1 MCKFMLDSNL
11 IKKYFKAGLWSKIM
25 LVVFTLV
32 LAVGGIVG
40 YFLHKNDDVYAAD
53 GNEGIRVV
61 ANYYNRADS
70 KTTAHQYKLAD
81 KFDSIT
87 FFNDKGEHY
96 DPIREYNFAD
106 YVDGNNPYQTKPLPS
121 NEVTARE
128 LKNGFSLNQNVYLM
142 FDVKMKLKC
151 KDKNGKEKVISSSTN
166 TYHPENDPTVLDNF
180 AIEDG
185 DVPLYIFVD
194 VIERREVTFEPKKL
208 LKGELGK
215 YNSAGGGFIK
225 LSRTDSEST
234 DIDEPDQYIIP
245 SKEEFTVKLL
255 SGRKYRMEFVKSDNR
270 GHYLFGEILVKEG
283 SKTSKMRVNDYK
295 VENFSVDQDA
305 TVTVQNVEIANITL
319 DKVNG
324 RVLDVK
330 TLGDF
335 TNKISS
341 ECMKL
346 GIDSI
351 TSVSGVGE
359 KGSSASIKVVPANGW
374 TNNLYFYTKE
384 DFEGFNGS
392 LEISYKNGKTA
403 TVTGTKRKDG
413 RVLFSF
419 TANGTEITGMKLNLD
434 GEGYHK
440 FPDQKAEGEEPK
452 GIDYKFTEDGK
463 DVTFNDAAESV
474 EMVLGYDFVDVN
486 GTWEKMRGYAKVKFN
501 DAYIYAPE
509 GTTAYKHGSGGSI
522 TTENLYFKDGVIR
535 DMDGVNGVIIGPFGE
550 VTYNENEDQKVLE
563 IPVLAKR
570 NASNLTFN
578 AGTDIYIG
586 DGINFVKFG
595 NVELKKAQDKK
606 SYSNIVKP
614 TIERNGDDTITKAE
628 ITGEVTLKFENGYT
642 LRPGGYE
649 EITDMIA
656 VYISDEYGT
665 DTVDKCKVS
674 VDNIEEKLDES
685 NKTVCTFTITIV
697 QRTEKNTDGLYVD
710 TKDLQF
716 KNINVQLNLILKAFT
731 VKFVEVDASG
741 TELDYNSSKFSISK
755 SSMSTISNPEEEP
768 TDENSPP
775 TNEDGTS
782 QDSYKTDKNYIR
794 FSTSAARVYFDIKLT
809 TNYTDCKDQLVYDS
823 TDGIIVVKEGDESYF
838 YLEHND
844 NLTSGSVFTVKIKNL
859 TLNKIYLPKTINRD
873 ETLEKY
879 NVKASAELSGKL
891 GESITI
897 DGTEYC
903 GYEVINSGL
912 QYKIDEFNS
921 SELYK
926 NWVFT
931 KSTPDNVLTTDA
943 FFDVNGTS
951 IGFKNNSV
959 LLNFANLKSNEVLPK
974 EYDFTKKIFDGKE
987 VKEVKERKSIRVVNN
1002 VKLKGPAEETATVNF
1017 IINSRYIEF
1026 LNFVKLFQN
1035 ADTTWGI
1042 DHSVKWSTL
1051 DSSQVKASLSYVY
1064 HPLAEEADD
1073 KNYVA
1078 LEAGVDDFD
1087 IKSMTENMRIIPED
1101 SDYENRIGINANVQN
1116 PNALSES
1123 KYRIMKLTIHGN
1135 KLHQNSSTQEY
1146 NFRILNIKY
1155 PDYTAEIDVP
1165 NNMAQFAITSGFLT
1179 DTWTSEASGTN
1190 NQKLYATYNYNSNIS
1205 FTVQANSGYTISDVE
1220 NEIQIYTSQ
1229 EHFEKE
1235 ENAVSY
1241 KYTEYQ
1247 NNEGET
1253 VLGISL
1259 DNVKTN
1265 LYIYVNLGPLHKTIT
1280 HSKIEGAN
1288 YYRIE
1293 KDGDNYKCK
1302 EMILG
1307 RNTVPEGTSYYFM
1320 VEAQTGYD
1328 IDTLKLSSSDSGEL
1342 SPMPQ
1347 QPTVIYESGK
1357 GRTSQ
1362 IKVYELQSVR
1372 KNQTISGTIVK
1383 DQCSV
1388 TFNLDKNYIEAL
1400 SYKYEGQVVSDSK
1413 VGSRGIKV
1421 DYGQTIEFSTQV
1433 NEKYNRSNYKIM
1445 LFEKGSQ
1452 ENGRELNLVNGVY
1465 TISNIT
1471 TDKDVRVENIEVN
1484 RYSINLV
1491 KNDAAEYLDS
1501 NQNEIYGVQTV
1512 EYNGNYEFT
1521 LKANTGYA
1529 IGESTQV
1536 ICTSEDGTKKTLN
1549 PDKSGKYRLSNVK
1562 EDFTINIMNVDD
1574 IYYTVTFIP
1583 VEGVT
1588 YVNDKDAVVTGSFQ
1602 IKHGSNFEFGVNVD
1616 DAYDDSKA
1624 GMYIVINDGKSQN
1637 LRSQILYSGRYTIN
1651 NITEDAEIK
1660 VGNIR
1665 KNTYTVTLNKVEG
1678 MDFYNNS
1685 NKIISGDNTVSHGDS
1700 LSFKVNLYPAYADS
1714 KVKIMLGT
1722 QELSADES
1730 GFYTVKNV
1738 IENKI
1743 VTVNG
1748 VEETV
1753 ESKFT
1758 NTINNLPD
1766 NVDSLSDVDDVISA
1780 SQVYESMSDE
1790 QKSRVGNID
1799 KLKRLQEQVK
1809 KFHHVSNDITI
1820 EGVDW
1825 NIKLFAIPIDNSMDV
1840 YTRLY
1845 QKLNSEYILSLYNVY
1860 LWDTIKDE
1868 RYNLPEGQ
1876 SVVISLPTPEMT
1888 YFEKPTGIHEKE
1900 NGKLDY
1906 LSLILGSDKVSFTTD
1921 SFSPMG
1927 VVANRTSTPGR
1938 SSLLDTWD
1946 ANVQAIKDYALSN
1959 LNSSG
1964 SRDENSASS
1973 SEYISDNDSSSGDTD
1988 GNTGNISEKFKSRN
2002 NPVTPRGSAIR
2013 LLLVLLILILLSI
2026 IIIIIIE
2033 NMKKN
2038 KDVKK

>member
-40 YFLHKNDDVYAAD
+40 YFLHKNDNVYAAND
-53 GNEGIRVV
+53 NEGVRFV
-61 ANYYNRADS
+61 ANHYNTDGDEM
-70 KTTAHQYKLAD
+70 TAHQYNFVY
-81 KFDSIT
+81 KFKSVT
-87 FFNDKGEHY
+87 FY
-96 DPIREYNFAD
+96 DG
-106 YVDGNNPYQTKPLPS
+106 DGNYKKSINFENDDDWNKFYQTKPLS
-121 NEVTARE
+121 GVTAADIRDGFLLNE
-128 LKNGFSLNQNVYLM
+128 QPGISCDKINMKIKFKNKNGEEKEKIIVELV
-142 FDVKMKLKC
+142 DTT
-151 KDKNGKEKVISSSTN
+151 KDKFFTV
-166 TYHPENDPTVLDNF
+166 YHCNLD
-180 AIEDG
+180 DS
-185 DVPLYIFVD
+185 DVPLYILVD
-194 VIERREVTFEPKKL
+194 IKERRKVTFEPQQL
-208 LKGELGK
+208 LKDELGVRM
-215 YNSAGGGFIK
+215 NASGFIE
-225 LSRTDSEST
+225 LSLIGGSENR
-234 DIDEPDQYIIP
+234 YIIP
-245 SKEEFTVKLL
+245 GDGTFTADLL
-255 SGRKYRMEFVKSDNR
+255 SGREYSMRFVQYDSVLGRNVAY
-270 GHYLFGEILVKEG
+270 YLFDKIFVKEG
-283 SKTSKMRVNDYK
+283 PTTSTVEVQGNK
-295 VENFSVDQDA
+295 VEKFKVDQDA
-305 TVTVQNVEIANITL
+305 TITVQKVDLVETDITL
-319 DKVNG
+319 GTVNG
-324 RVLDVK
+324 HDVNGMVLGKFINRVK
-330 TLGDF
+330 T
-335 TNKISS
+335 
-341 ECMKL
+341 ECAK
-346 GIDSI
+346 
-351 TSVSGVGE
+351 SGVDGFTDL
-359 KGSSASIKVVPANGW
+359 SWDSVYQDANSATVQVAQTWNWI
-374 TNNLYFYTKE
+374 NNLYFTTKE

-392 LEISYKNGKTA
+392 LEISYEDGTTN
-403 TVTGTKRKDG
+403 TVPGTRQEDG

-419 TANGTEITGMKLNLD
+419 TANGSEITGMKLNLD
-434 GEGYHK
+434 GVN
-440 FPDQKAEGEEPK
+440 
-452 GIDYKFTEDGK
+452 YKKLTGNDITYEFSDTDGK
-463 DVTFNDAAESV
+463 TLKSEDVLKSD
-474 EMVLGYDFVDVN
+474 EMSLGYDFVDVN
-486 GTWEKMRGYAKVKFN
+486 GTWEKMEGHAIVKFN
-501 DAYIYAPE
+501 DGYAYAPGTSVEYAYGSNTYYVNPKDKE
-509 GTTAYKHGSGGSI
+509 GN
-522 TTENLYFKDGVIR
+522 ECIR
-535 DMDGVNGVIIGPFGE
+535 DVEDANGVIIGPFEGMKYTEGE
-550 VTYNENEDQKVLE
+550 GERKLTITVISTKNLSK
-563 IPVLAKR
+563 
-570 NASNLTFN
+570 LTFN
-578 AGTDIYIG
+578 SSTAVDIG
-586 DGINFVKFG
+586 DGIESVDFESVS
-595 NVELKKAQDKK
+595 LKKKSDGK
-606 SYSNIVKP
+606 SYFANVAPAVTRDEKDNITDAKL
-614 TIERNGDDTITKAE
+614 EGK
-628 ITGEVTLKFENGYT
+628 VTLKFKDGYT
-642 LRPGGYE
+642 LGLKENDIEDINNIMSISTG
-649 EITDMIA
+649 
-656 VYISDEYGT
+656 ISDEKGNII
-665 DTVDKCKVS
+665 DTSSNCEVS
-674 VDNIEEKLDES
+674 FSNVEEKLDEN
-685 NKTVCTFTITIV
+685 NKTVCTFTMTITQKETGIS
-697 QRTEKNTDGLYVD
+697 
-710 TKDLQF
+710 DLQF
-716 KNINVQLNLILKAFT
+716 KNVNVKLNLVLKEFT

-741 TELDYNSSKFSISK
+741 AELDYDSSKFSISK
-755 SSMSTISNPEEEP
+755 SHGVGGP
-768 TDENSPP
+768 
-775 TNEDGTS
+775 
-782 QDSYKTDKNYIR
+782 QDSYETDKNYIKVSA
-794 FSTSAARVYFDIKLT
+794 STGGVIVYFDINLT
-809 TNYTDCKDQLVYDS
+809 KDYVDCKDQLKYEGNNGLEVSQLEGESPYFIFDS
-823 TDGIIVVKEGDESYF
+823 EGK
-838 YLEHND
+838 
-844 NLTSGSVFTVKIKNL
+844 TTGTIFTVKIKNL
-859 TLNKIYLPKTINRD
+859 TPNTIYLPKTLNRD

-879 NVKASAELSGKL
+879 NIDAQADLYGAPN
-891 GESITI
+891 ESITI

-903 GYEVINSGL
+903 GYKAIGSGL
-912 QYKIDEFNS
+912 KYKINGS
-921 SELYK
+921 KLYQ
-926 NWVFT
+926 NWVST
-931 KSTPDNVLTTDA
+931 KSTPDNVLTTKT
-943 FFDVNGTS
+943 FFNVDGTS
-951 IGFKNNSV
+951 ITNDADGV
-959 LLNFANLKSNEVLPK
+959 LLNFANLESNEVLPK
-974 EYDFTKKIFDGKE
+974 EYDVTSGDSTEK
-987 VKEVKERKSIRVVNN
+987 KSIRVVNN
-1002 VKLKGPAEETATVNF
+1002 VKLTGPAEETTTVNF

-1042 DHSVKWSTL
+1042 DRSVKWSTL

-1064 HPLAEEADD
+1064 HPLAETADD
-1073 KNYVA
+1073 SNYVA
-1078 LEAGVDDFD
+1078 LEAGVDGFD
-1087 IKSMTENMRIIPED
+1087 IKSMTENMRVIPEE
-1101 SDYENRIGINANVQN
+1101 SDYESRVDVDANVQN

-1135 KLHQNSSTQEY
+1135 NLNQSSSTQEY
-1146 NFRILNIKY
+1146 NFRILNVKY
-1155 PDYTAEIDVP
+1155 PSYTAEIDVP

-1179 DTWTSEASGTN
+1179 DTWTIEASGTN

-1229 EHFEKE
+1229 EDYEKG
-1235 ENAVSY
+1235 ENTVSY

-1247 NNEGET
+1247 NDEGET
-1253 VLGISL
+1253 VLGVSL

-1302 EMILG
+1302 EMIIG
-1307 RNTVPEGTSYYFM
+1307 RNTVPEGTPYYFM
-1320 VEAQTGYD
+1320 VEAQTGYN

-1347 QPTVIYESGK
+1347 QPTVIYEPGNERS
-1357 GRTSQ
+1357 SH
-1362 IKVYELQSVR
+1362 IKVYELPAVK

-1383 DQCSV
+1383 DQCLV
-1388 TFNLDKNYIEAL
+1388 TFNLDKNYPEAL
-1400 SYKYEGQVVSDSK
+1400 SYKYEGQVLSGSK
-1413 VGSRGIKV
+1413 GVNV

>member
-40 YFLHKNDDVYAAD
+40 YFLHKNDNVYAAD
-53 GNEGIRVV
+53 EKVSVNFYYHSYNGDNTIDFCNKIKSVTVRNVTYTLEQDPNDNTSALPVEIPKSDLIDYGIDFNVDQNAIV
-61 ANYYNRADS
+61 LSSAYIMSSKDDTHGTVYYFAS
-70 KTTAHQYKLAD
+70 KYHLNGYYLQSVKSNCFIQVTMT
-81 KFDSIT
+81 
-87 FFNDKGEHY
+87 E
-96 DPIREYNFAD
+96 
-106 YVDGNNPYQTKPLPS
+106 YVDVAVKP
-121 NEVTARE
+121 VDW
-128 LKNGFSLNQNVYLM
+128 V
-142 FDVKMKLKC
+142 
-151 KDKNGKEKVISSSTN
+151 KDKIYSIWCGYRPLSRNWHNSKYFEGKEDTDPVVFTYIGGRIDDSHTYEDNVFDFYYPEPDYATDFLVDSVTIKEDGEPQKEEELYWDEGWTYWYKSSST
-166 TYHPENDPTVLDNF
+166 
-180 AIEDG
+180 IKG
-185 DVPLYIFVD
+185 FV
-194 VIERREVTFEPKKL
+194 VSKKTEVTIKDTKDL
-208 LKGELGK
+208 QGTKVTVGKINGRDGNELGIGRFISNISAEIRKNDDGKPKWK
-215 YNSAGGGFIK
+215 YSLDLEEGTAEAEVRLALDWYNK
-225 LSRTDSEST
+225 L
-234 DIDEPDQYIIP
+234 
-245 SKEEFTVKLL
+245 K
-255 SGRKYRMEFVKSDNR
+255 
-270 GHYLFGEILVKEG
+270 
-283 SKTSKMRVNDYK
+283 
-295 VENFSVDQDA
+295 
-305 TVTVQNVEIANITL
+305 
-319 DKVNG
+319 
-324 RVLDVK
+324 LDVR
-330 TLGDF
+330 D
-335 TNKISS
+335 
-341 ECMKL
+341 
-346 GIDSI
+346 
-351 TSVSGVGE
+351 
-359 KGSSASIKVVPANGW
+359 
-374 TNNLYFYTKE
+374 NNFYIE
-384 DFEGFNGS
+384 NMV
-392 LEISYKNGKTA
+392 ISYKDIN
-403 TVTGTKRKDG
+403 
-413 RVLFSF
+413 
-419 TANGTEITGMKLNLD
+419 
-434 GEGYHK
+434 
-440 FPDQKAEGEEPK
+440 GEEKEAILTPGAGEYPFEFK
-452 GIDYKFTEDGK
+452 ADYSEILEIKVNLTGEDYKKLTGDDITYEFRDTDGNILK
-463 DVTFNDAAESV
+463 PGDVLQSAEMS
-474 EMVLGYDFVDVN
+474 LGYDFVNVN
-486 GTWEKMRGYAKVKFN
+486 GTWEKMEGHAIVKFN
-501 DAYIYAPE
+501 NEYAYVPGTKVEYAYGNNTHYVNPKDDE
-509 GTTAYKHGSGGSI
+509 GN
-522 TTENLYFKDGVIR
+522 ECIR
-535 DMDGVNGVIIGPFGE
+535 DIEDANGVIIGPFEGVKYTEGE
-550 VTYNENEDQKVLE
+550 G
-563 IPVLAKR
+563 KR
-570 NASNLTFN
+570 KLTITVISTKNLSKLTFN
-578 AGTDIYIG
+578 SSTAVKIG
-586 DGINFVKFG
+586 DGIESVDFESVS
-595 NVELKKAQDKK
+595 LKKK
-606 SYSNIVKP
+606 SDGESYFANVAPAITRDEKDNITDAKL
-614 TIERNGDDTITKAE
+614 EGK
-628 ITGEVTLKFENGYT
+628 VTLKFKDGYT
-642 LRPGGYE
+642 LNLKEGDTEDINNILKIETSVPGE
-649 EITDMIA
+649 DNTT
-656 VYISDEYGT
+656 T
-665 DTVDKCKVS
+665 DTKDNCTVS
-674 VDNIEEKLDES
+674 FSNVEEKLDEN
-685 NKTVCTFTITIV
+685 NKTVCTFTMTIT
-697 QRTEKNTDGLYVD
+697 QKETDIKY
-710 TKDLQF
+710 KDLQF
-716 KNINVQLNLILKAFT
+716 KNVNVKLKLVLKEFT
-731 VKFVEVDASG
+731 VKFVEVAVDENG
-741 TELDYNSSKFSISK
+741 KEKELDYDSSKFSISK
-755 SSMSTISNPEEEP
+755 SHGTGEP
-768 TDENSPP
+768 
-775 TNEDGTS
+775 
-782 QDSYKTDKNYIR
+782 QDSYETDKNYIK
-794 FSTSAARVYFDIKLT
+794 FSASAGGVLVYFDINLT
-809 TNYTDCKDQLVYDS
+809 KDYTDCKDQLEY
-823 TDGIIVVKEGDESYF
+823 EGDNGLEVSQFEGESPYF
-838 YLEHND
+838 IISPEGK
-844 NLTSGSVFTVKIKNL
+844 TTGTIFTVKIKNL
-859 TLNKIYLPKTINRD
+859 TPNTIYLPKTLNRD

-879 NVKASAELSGKL
+879 NVEAQADLYGAPN
-891 GESITI
+891 ESITI

-903 GYEVINSGL
+903 GYKAIGSGL
-912 QYKIDEFNS
+912 KYKINGS
-921 SELYK
+921 KLYQ
-926 NWVFT
+926 NWVST
-931 KSTPDNVLTTDA
+931 KSTPDNVLTTKT
-943 FFDVNGTS
+943 FFNVDGTS
-951 IGFKNNSV
+951 ITNDADGV
-959 LLNFANLKSNEVLPK
+959 LLNFANLESNEVLPK
-974 EYDFTKKIFDGKE
+974 EYDVTSGDSTEK
-987 VKEVKERKSIRVVNN
+987 KSIRVVNN
-1002 VKLKGPAEETATVNF
+1002 VKLTGPAEETTTVNF

-1042 DHSVKWSTL
+1042 DRSVKWSTL

-1064 HPLAEEADD
+1064 HPLAETADD
-1073 KNYVA
+1073 SNYVA
-1078 LEAGVDDFD
+1078 LEAGVDGFD
-1087 IKSMTENMRIIPED
+1087 IKSMTENMRVIPEE
-1101 SDYENRIGINANVQN
+1101 SDYEGRVDVDANVQN

-1123 KYRIMKLTIHGN
+1123 KYRIMKLTIYGN
-1135 KLHQNSSTQEY
+1135 NLNQSSSTQEY
-1146 NFRILNIKY
+1146 NFRILNVKY
-1155 PDYTAEIDVP
+1155 PSYTAEIDVP

-1179 DTWTSEASGTN
+1179 DTWTIEASGTN

-1229 EHFEKE
+1229 EDYEKG
-1235 ENAVSY
+1235 ENTVSY

-1247 NNEGET
+1247 NDEGET
-1253 VLGISL
+1253 VLGVSL

-1302 EMILG
+1302 EMIIG
-1307 RNTVPEGTSYYFM
+1307 RNTVPEGTPYYFM
-1320 VEAQTGYD
+1320 VEAQTGYN

-1342 SPMPQ
+1342 SPMTQ
-1347 QPTVIYESGK
+1347 QPTVIYEPGNERS
-1357 GRTSQ
+1357 SH
-1362 IKVYELQSVR
+1362 IKVYELPAVK

-1383 DQCSV
+1383 DQCLV
-1388 TFNLDKNYIEAL
+1388 TFNLDKNYPEAL
-1400 SYKYEGQVVSDSK
+1400 SYKYEGQVLSGSK
-1413 VGSRGIKV
+1413 GVNV

-1465 TISNIT
+1465 TISNII

-1501 NQNEIYGVQTV
+1501 NQNQIYGVQTV

-1988 GNTGNISEKFKSRN
+1988 GDTGNISEKFKSRN

>member
-40 YFLHKNDDVYAAD
+40 YFLHKNDDVYAANKDENPDVILYFYIGRYNGIGPEGEDESVYKFNKYFESVTINKGYDGEKTYPIGDDNAVYIKFTELKPVDGRNVIKTYHLNLKENNNTTIAADALSFQQYVHGQGSASIAYTDADTLSISTYYGTDDAWDSEKGDTFGKYKISVDIKETVKTTFGPDDVLKENFPVDKSLSHNTKQPGIGVLSGREDDGSGKYKQHFKGDDMRNDKIDIDIRTNVENRLLFCKELSNYHPEENVYNYLVDKVTIMENSNSIFTREVYDVYDGVSDVFWFDKDKVDNPSVKVHMMDQIFETPVAMGKVNGHNAEGMALGNFISNVASACSKLKD
-53 GNEGIRVV
+53 GNLGKFTEISNLNLENTTDTVTAKV
-61 ANYYNRADS
+61 AKAENWE
-70 KTTAHQYKLAD
+70 TGF
-81 KFDSIT
+81 KFDVRDNDFYVDSIT
-87 FFNDKGEHY
+87 ISY
-96 DPIREYNFAD
+96 
-106 YVDGNNPYQTKPLPS
+106 
-121 NEVTARE
+121 
-128 LKNGFSLNQNVYLM
+128 
-142 FDVKMKLKC
+142 
-151 KDKNGKEKVISSSTN
+151 KDKNGEEKEATVGMQGVDYPFLFGYDYFEILKIKV
-166 TYHPENDPTVLDNF
+166 NF
-180 AIEDG
+180 TI
-185 DVPLYIFVD
+185 VNY
-194 VIERREVTFEPKKL
+194 KKL
-208 LKGELGK
+208 TGDDITYEF
-215 YNSAGGGFIK
+215 SD
-225 LSRTDSEST
+225 TD
-234 DIDEPDQYIIP
+234 
-245 SKEEFTVKLL
+245 
-255 SGRKYRMEFVKSDNR
+255 G
-270 GHYLFGEILVKEG
+270 
-283 SKTSKMRVNDYK
+283 
-295 VENFSVDQDA
+295 
-305 TVTVQNVEIANITL
+305 
-319 DKVNG
+319 
-324 RVLDVK
+324 K
-330 TLGDF
+330 TLKPEDV
-335 TNKISS
+335 
-341 ECMKL
+341 L
-346 GIDSI
+346 Q
-351 TSVSGVGE
+351 
-359 KGSSASIKVVPANGW
+359 SA
-374 TNNLYFYTKE
+374 
-384 DFEGFNGS
+384 
-392 LEISYKNGKTA
+392 
-403 TVTGTKRKDG
+403 
-413 RVLFSF
+413 
-419 TANGTEITGMKLNLD
+419 
-434 GEGYHK
+434 
-440 FPDQKAEGEEPK
+440 
-452 GIDYKFTEDGK
+452 
-463 DVTFNDAAESV
+463 
-474 EMVLGYDFVDVN
+474 EMSLGYDFVNVN
-486 GTWEKMRGYAKVKFN
+486 GTWEKMEGHAIVKFN
-501 DAYIYAPE
+501 DDYAYASGTRVEYAYGNNTHYVNPKDDE
-509 GTTAYKHGSGGSI
+509 GN
-522 TTENLYFKDGVIR
+522 ECIR
-535 DMDGVNGVIIGPFGE
+535 DIEDANGVIIGPFEGVKYTEGE
-550 VTYNENEDQKVLE
+550 GTRKLTITVISTKNLSK
-563 IPVLAKR
+563 
-570 NASNLTFN
+570 LTFN
-578 AGTDIYIG
+578 SGTAVNIG
-586 DGINFVKFG
+586 DGIESVDFESVS
-595 NVELKKAQDKK
+595 LKKKSDGK
-606 SYSNIVKP
+606 SYFANVVSAVTRDEGDNITDAKL
-614 TIERNGDDTITKAE
+614 EGK
-628 ITGEVTLKFENGYT
+628 VTLKFKDGYT
-642 LRPGGYE
+642 LNLTENDIEDINNILEIETSVPGEGN
-649 EITDMIA
+649 TT
-656 VYISDEYGT
+656 T
-665 DTVDKCKVS
+665 DTKDKCTVS
-674 VDNIEEKLDES
+674 FSNVEEKLDEN
-685 NKTVCTFTITIV
+685 NKTVCTFTMTITQKETGIS
-697 QRTEKNTDGLYVD
+697 
-710 TKDLQF
+710 DLQF
-716 KNINVQLNLILKAFT
+716 KNVNVKLNLVLKEYT
-731 VKFVEVDASG
+731 VKFVEVAVDENG
-741 TELDYNSSKFSISK
+741 KEKELEYDGSKFSISK
-755 SSMSTISNPEEEP
+755 SHGVGGP
-768 TDENSPP
+768 
-775 TNEDGTS
+775 
-782 QDSYKTDKNYIR
+782 QDSYETDKNYIKVSA
-794 FSTSAARVYFDIKLT
+794 STDGVTVYFDINLT
-809 TNYTDCKDQLVYDS
+809 KDYVDCKDQLEY
-823 TDGIIVVKEGDESYF
+823 EGDNDLEVSQFEGESPHFIIYP
-838 YLEHND
+838 EGK
-844 NLTSGSVFTVKIKNL
+844 TTGTIFTVKIKNL
-859 TLNKIYLPKTINRD
+859 TPNTIYLPKTLNRD

-879 NVKASAELSGKL
+879 NIDASAELYGAPN
-891 GESITI
+891 ESITI

-903 GYEVINSGL
+903 GYKAIGSGL
-912 QYKIDEFNS
+912 KYKINGS
-921 SELYK
+921 KLYQ
-926 NWVFT
+926 NWAST
-931 KSTPDNVLTTDA
+931 KSTPDNVLTTKT
-943 FFDVNGTS
+943 FFNVDGTS
-951 IGFKNNSV
+951 ITNDADSV
-959 LLNFANLKSNEVLPK
+959 LLNFANLESNEVLPK
-974 EYDFTKKIFDGKE
+974 EYDVTSGDSTEK
-987 VKEVKERKSIRVVNN
+987 KSIRVVNN
-1002 VKLKGPAEETATVNF
+1002 VKLTGPAEETTTVNF

-1042 DHSVKWSTL
+1042 DRSVKWSTL

-1064 HPLAEEADD
+1064 HPLAETADD
-1073 KNYVA
+1073 SNYVA
-1078 LEAGVDDFD
+1078 LEAGVDGFD
-1087 IKSMTENMRIIPED
+1087 IKSMTENMRVIPEE
-1101 SDYENRIGINANVQN
+1101 SDYEGKVDIDANVQN

-1135 KLHQNSSTQEY
+1135 NLNQSSSTQEY
-1146 NFRILNIKY
+1146 NFRILNVKY
-1155 PDYTAEIDVP
+1155 PSYTAEIDVP

-1179 DTWTSEASGTN
+1179 DTWTIEASETN

-1229 EHFEKE
+1229 EDYEKG
-1235 ENAVSY
+1235 ENTVSY

-1247 NNEGET
+1247 NDEGET
-1253 VLGISL
+1253 VLGVSL

-1302 EMILG
+1302 EMIIG
-1307 RNTVPEGTSYYFM
+1307 RNTVPEGTPYYFM
-1320 VEAQTGYD
+1320 VEAQTGYN

-1347 QPTVIYESGK
+1347 QPTVIYEPGNERS
-1357 GRTSQ
+1357 SH
-1362 IKVYELQSVR
+1362 IKVYELPAVK

-1388 TFNLDKNYIEAL
+1388 TFNLDKNYPEAL
-1400 SYKYEGQVVSDSK
+1400 SYKYEGQVLSGSK
-1413 VGSRGIKV
+1413 GVNV

-1973 SEYISDNDSSSGDTD
+1973 SEYISDNDSSSGDTEGD
-1988 GNTGNISEKFKSRN
+1988 TGNISEKFKSRN

>member
-1 MCKFMLDSNL
+1 MLDSNL

-40 YFLHKNDDVYAAD
+40 YFLHKNDNVYAAND
-53 GNEGIRVV
+53 NEGVRFV
-61 ANYYNRADS
+61 ANHYNTDGDEM
-70 KTTAHQYKLAD
+70 TAHQYNFVY
-81 KFDSIT
+81 KFKSVT
-87 FFNDKGEHY
+87 FY
-96 DPIREYNFAD
+96 DG
-106 YVDGNNPYQTKPLPS
+106 DGNYKKSINFENDDDWNKFYQTKPLS
-121 NEVTARE
+121 GVTAADIRDGFLLNE
-128 LKNGFSLNQNVYLM
+128 QPGISCDKINMKIKFKNKNGEEKEKIIVELV
-142 FDVKMKLKC
+142 DTT
-151 KDKNGKEKVISSSTN
+151 KDKFFTV
-166 TYHPENDPTVLDNF
+166 YHCNLD
-180 AIEDG
+180 DS
-185 DVPLYIFVD
+185 DVPLYILVD
-194 VIERREVTFEPKKL
+194 IKERRKVTFEPQQL
-208 LKGELGK
+208 LKDELGVRM
-215 YNSAGGGFIK
+215 NASGFIE
-225 LSRTDSEST
+225 LSLIGGSENR
-234 DIDEPDQYIIP
+234 YIIP
-245 SKEEFTVKLL
+245 GDGTFTADLL
-255 SGRKYRMEFVKSDNR
+255 SGREYSMRFVQYDSVLGRNVAY
-270 GHYLFGEILVKEG
+270 YLFDKIFVKEG
-283 SKTSKMRVNDYK
+283 PTTSTVEVQGNK
-295 VENFSVDQDA
+295 VEKFKVDQDA
-305 TVTVQNVEIANITL
+305 TVTVQKVDLVETDITL
-319 DKVNG
+319 GTVNG
-324 RVLDVK
+324 HDVNGMVLGKFINRVK
-330 TLGDF
+330 T
-335 TNKISS
+335 
-341 ECMKL
+341 ECAK
-346 GIDSI
+346 
-351 TSVSGVGE
+351 SGVDRFTDL
-359 KGSSASIKVVPANGW
+359 SWDSVYQDANSATVQVAQTGNWI
-374 TNNLYFYTKE
+374 NNLYFTMC
-384 DFEGFNGS
+384 EGCEGLNFS
-392 LEISYKNGKTA
+392 LEVSYEDGTTDTA
-403 TVTGTKRKDG
+403 TGTKQEDG
-413 RVLFSF
+413 RFLFSF
-419 TANGTEITGMKLNLD
+419 TANGSKITGMRLNLD
-434 GEGYHK
+434 GVNYKKLTENDITYEFQDADGNILTS
-440 FPDQKAEGEEPK
+440 DNVLQSAEM
-452 GIDYKFTEDGK
+452 
-463 DVTFNDAAESV
+463 S
-474 EMVLGYDFVDVN
+474 LGYDFVNVN
-486 GTWEKMRGYAKVKFN
+486 GTWEKMEGHAIVK
-501 DAYIYAPE
+501 
-509 GTTAYKHGSGGSI
+509 
-522 TTENLYFKDGVIR
+522 FKDGYAYAPGTRVDYKYGNNTHYVNPKDKDGNECIR
-535 DMDGVNGVIIGPFGE
+535 DIEDANGVIIGPFEKMKYTEGE
-550 VTYNENEDQKVLE
+550 GTRKLTITVISTKNLSK
-563 IPVLAKR
+563 
-570 NASNLTFN
+570 LTFN
-578 AGTDIYIG
+578 SSTAVDIG
-586 DGINFVKFG
+586 DGIESVDFESVS
-595 NVELKKAQDKK
+595 LKKKSDGK
-606 SYSNIVKP
+606 SYFANVAPAVTRDEKDNITDAKL
-614 TIERNGDDTITKAE
+614 EGK
-628 ITGEVTLKFENGYT
+628 VTLKFKDGYT
-642 LRPGGYE
+642 LNLKENDIEDINNIMSISTG
-649 EITDMIA
+649 
-656 VYISDEYGT
+656 ISDEKGNII
-665 DTVDKCKVS
+665 DTSSNCEVS
-674 VDNIEEKLDES
+674 FSNVEEKLDEN
-685 NKTVCTFTITIV
+685 NKTVCTFTITIT
-697 QRTEKNTDGLYVD
+697 QKETGIS
-710 TKDLQF
+710 DLQF
-716 KNINVQLNLILKAFT
+716 KNVNVKLNLVLKEFT
-731 VKFVEVDASG
+731 VKFVEVDASDK
-741 TELDYNSSKFSISK
+741 ELDYDSSKFSISK
-755 SSMSTISNPEEEP
+755 SHGVGGP
-768 TDENSPP
+768 
-775 TNEDGTS
+775 
-782 QDSYKTDKNYIR
+782 QDSYETDKNYIKVSA
-794 FSTSAARVYFDIKLT
+794 STGGVIVYFDINLT
-809 TNYTDCKDQLVYDS
+809 KDYVDCKDQLKYEGNNGLEVSQLEGESPYFIFDS
-823 TDGIIVVKEGDESYF
+823 EGK
-838 YLEHND
+838 
-844 NLTSGSVFTVKIKNL
+844 TTGTIFTVKIKNL
-859 TLNKIYLPKTINRD
+859 TPNTIYLPKTLNRD

-879 NVKASAELSGKL
+879 NIDAQAELYGAPN
-891 GESITI
+891 ESITI

-903 GYEVINSGL
+903 GYKAIGSGL
-912 QYKIDEFNS
+912 KYKINGS
-921 SELYK
+921 KLYQ
-926 NWVFT
+926 NWVST
-931 KSTPDNVLTTDA
+931 KSTPDNVLTTKT
-943 FFDVNGTS
+943 FFNVDGTS
-951 IGFKNNSV
+951 ITNDADGV
-959 LLNFANLKSNEVLPK
+959 LLNFANLESNEVLPK
-974 EYDFTKKIFDGKE
+974 EYDVTSGDSTEK
-987 VKEVKERKSIRVVNN
+987 KSIRVVNN
-1002 VKLKGPAEETATVNF
+1002 VKLTGPAEETTTVNF

-1042 DHSVKWSTL
+1042 DRSVKWSTL

-1064 HPLAEEADD
+1064 HPLAETADD
-1073 KNYVA
+1073 SNYVA
-1078 LEAGVDDFD
+1078 LEAGVDGFD
-1087 IKSMTENMRIIPED
+1087 IKSMTENMRVIPEE
-1101 SDYENRIGINANVQN
+1101 SDYESRVDVDANVQN

-1135 KLHQNSSTQEY
+1135 NLNQSSSTQEY
-1146 NFRILNIKY
+1146 NFRILNVKY
-1155 PDYTAEIDVP
+1155 PSYTAEIDVP

-1179 DTWTSEASGTN
+1179 DTWTIEASGTN

-1229 EHFEKE
+1229 EDYEKG
-1235 ENAVSY
+1235 ENTVSY

-1247 NNEGET
+1247 NDEGET
-1253 VLGISL
+1253 VLGVSL

-1302 EMILG
+1302 EMIIG
-1307 RNTVPEGTSYYFM
+1307 RNTVPEGTPYYFM
-1320 VEAQTGYD
+1320 VEAQTGYN

-1342 SPMPQ
+1342 SPMTQ
-1347 QPTVIYESGK
+1347 QPTVIYEPGNERS
-1357 GRTSQ
+1357 SH
-1362 IKVYELQSVR
+1362 IKVYELPAVK

-1383 DQCSV
+1383 DQCLV
-1388 TFNLDKNYIEAL
+1388 TFNLDKNYPEAL
-1400 SYKYEGQVVSDSK
+1400 SYKYEGQVLSGSK
-1413 VGSRGIKV
+1413 GIKV

-1491 KNDAAEYLDS
+1491 KNDSAEYLDS

-1973 SEYISDNDSSSGDTD
+1973 SEYISDNDSSSGDTEGD
-1988 GNTGNISEKFKSRN
+1988 TGNISEKFKSRN

>member
-40 YFLHKNDDVYAAD
+40 YFLHKNDNVYAAD
-53 GNEGIRVV
+53 ENTVEIRFV
-61 ANYYNRADS
+61 A
-70 KTTAHQYKLAD
+70 
-81 KFDSIT
+81 
-87 FFNDKGEHY
+87 
-96 DPIREYNFAD
+96 
-106 YVDGNNPYQTKPLPS
+106 
-121 NEVTARE
+121 
-128 LKNGFSLNQNVYLM
+128 
-142 FDVKMKLKC
+142 
-151 KDKNGKEKVISSSTN
+151 
-166 TYHPENDPTVLDNF
+166 
-180 AIEDG
+180 
-185 DVPLYIFVD
+185 
-194 VIERREVTFEPKKL
+194 
-208 LKGELGK
+208 GK
-215 YNSAGGGFIK
+215 YNSIGRNYYDFVERFESVTFYNSNGEKGDTVYFTKDSYDSFKTEPVTTTTEKLKAGFVLNVRDGKNISILGGMIYRWGWEEGPVLGSK
-225 LSRTDSEST
+225 TLADGSTLLYYDGSLRKGDTDFGI
-234 DIDEPDQYIIP
+234 DIDELFKVSLEPQDELAKRFKKLDNL
-245 SKEEFTVKLL
+245 KEPGE
-255 SGRKYRMEFVKSDNR
+255 
-270 GHYLFGEILVKEG
+270 LFFARNNG
-283 SKTSKMRVNDYK
+283 VNDRHIKPSLGEYDTLLYGDNWYDLLFYK
-295 VENFSVDQDA
+295 GYAEEGYRVLYYLVDRCFLRENGSSEEEEIQIRDSGFATERFSIENPSTMRFTFAEEAQTD
-305 TVTVQNVEIANITL
+305 ITL
-319 DKVNG
+319 GTVNG
-324 RVLDVK
+324 LSIDEKV
-330 TLGDF
+330 LGDF
-335 TNKISS
+335 TYGISS
-341 ECMKL
+341 RCVK
-346 GIDSI
+346 
-351 TSVSGVGE
+351 SGRTQEEYLSYANVKE
-359 KGSSASIKVVPANGW
+359 EDSSASITVCQTENWV
-374 TNNLYFYTKE
+374 NNLHFYLWGGK
-384 DFEGFNGS
+384 GLNCS
-392 LEISYKNGKTA
+392 LEVSYEDGTTDTA
-403 TVTGTKRKDG
+403 TGTKQDDYDCL
-413 RVLFSF
+413 VSF
-419 TANGTEITGMKLNLD
+419 TANGSKITGMRLNIEGVNYKKLTKDDITYEFQDAD
-434 GEGYHK
+434 GNILTSENVLK
-440 FPDQKAEGEEPK
+440 SAEM
-452 GIDYKFTEDGK
+452 
-463 DVTFNDAAESV
+463 S
-474 EMVLGYDFVDVN
+474 LGYDFVNVN
-486 GTWEKMRGYAKVKFN
+486 GTWEKMEGHAIVK
-501 DAYIYAPE
+501 
-509 GTTAYKHGSGGSI
+509 
-522 TTENLYFKDGVIR
+522 FKDGYAYAPGTRVDYKYGNNHKYLDPGVNNAYIR
-535 DMDGVNGVIIGPFGE
+535 DIEDANGVIIGPFEKVKYTEGE
-550 VTYNENEDQKVLE
+550 GERKLTITVISTKNLSK
-563 IPVLAKR
+563 
-570 NASNLTFN
+570 LTFN
-578 AGTDIYIG
+578 SSTAVDIG
-586 DGINFVKFG
+586 DGIESVDFE
-595 NVELKKAQDKK
+595 NVSLKRKSDGK
-606 SYSNIVKP
+606 SYFANVAPAITRDEGDNITDAKL
-614 TIERNGDDTITKAE
+614 EGK
-628 ITGEVTLKFENGYT
+628 VTLKFKDGYT
-642 LRPGGYE
+642 LNLKENDIEDINNILEIETSVPGE
-649 EITDMIA
+649 DDTT
-656 VYISDEYGT
+656 T
-665 DTVDKCKVS
+665 DTKDNCTVS
-674 VDNIEEKLDES
+674 FSNVEEKLDEN
-685 NKTVCTFTITIV
+685 NKTICTFTMTITQKETGIS
-697 QRTEKNTDGLYVD
+697 
-710 TKDLQF
+710 DLQF
-716 KNINVQLNLILKAFT
+716 KNVNVKLNLVLKEFT

-741 TELDYNSSKFSISK
+741 AELDYDSSKFSISK
-755 SSMSTISNPEEEP
+755 SHGVGGP
-768 TDENSPP
+768 
-775 TNEDGTS
+775 
-782 QDSYKTDKNYIR
+782 QDSYETDKNYIKVSA
-794 FSTSAARVYFDIKLT
+794 STGGVIVYFDINLT
-809 TNYTDCKDQLVYDS
+809 KDYTDCKDQLKYEGNNGLEVSQLEGESPYFIFDS
-823 TDGIIVVKEGDESYF
+823 EGK
-838 YLEHND
+838 
-844 NLTSGSVFTVKIKNL
+844 TTGTIFTVKIKNL
-859 TLNKIYLPKTINRD
+859 TPNTIYLPKTLNRD

-879 NVKASAELSGKL
+879 NIDASAELYGAPN
-891 GESITI
+891 ESITI

-903 GYEVINSGL
+903 GYKAIDSGL
-912 QYKIDEFNS
+912 KYKINGS
-921 SELYK
+921 KLYQ
-926 NWVFT
+926 NWVST
-931 KSTPDNVLTTDA
+931 KSTPDNVLTTKT
-943 FFDVNGTS
+943 FFNVDGTS
-951 IGFKNNSV
+951 ITNDADGV
-959 LLNFANLKSNEVLPK
+959 LLNFANLESNEVLPK
-974 EYDFTKKIFDGKE
+974 EYDVTSGDSTEK
-987 VKEVKERKSIRVVNN
+987 KSIRVVNN
-1002 VKLKGPAEETATVNF
+1002 VKLTGPAEETTTVNF

-1042 DHSVKWSTL
+1042 DRSVKWSTL

-1064 HPLAEEADD
+1064 HPLAETADD
-1073 KNYVA
+1073 SNYVA
-1078 LEAGVDDFD
+1078 LEAGVDGFD
-1087 IKSMTENMRIIPED
+1087 IKSMTENIRVIPEE
-1101 SDYENRIGINANVQN
+1101 SDYEGRVDVDANVQN

-1135 KLHQNSSTQEY
+1135 NLNQSSSTQEY
-1146 NFRILNIKY
+1146 NFRILNVKY
-1155 PDYTAEIDVP
+1155 PSYTAEIDVP

-1179 DTWTSEASGTN
+1179 DTWTIEASGTN

-1220 NEIQIYTSQ
+1220 NKIQIYTSQ
-1229 EHFEKE
+1229 EDYEKG
-1235 ENAVSY
+1235 ENTVSY

-1247 NNEGET
+1247 NYEGET
-1253 VLGISL
+1253 VLGVSL

-1302 EMILG
+1302 EMIIG
-1307 RNTVPEGTSYYFM
+1307 RNTVPEGTPYYFM
-1320 VEAQTGYD
+1320 VEAQTGYN

-1347 QPTVIYESGK
+1347 QPTVIYEPGNERS
-1357 GRTSQ
+1357 SH
-1362 IKVYELQSVR
+1362 IKVYELPAVK

-1383 DQCSV
+1383 DQCLV
-1388 TFNLDKNYIEAL
+1388 TFNLDKNYTEAL
-1400 SYKYEGQVVSDSK
+1400 SYKYEGQVLSGSK
-1413 VGSRGIKV
+1413 GVNV

-1574 IYYTVTFIP
+1574 IYYTVTFIS

>member
-40 YFLHKNDDVYAAD
+40 YFLHKNDNVYAAND
-53 GNEGIRVV
+53 NEGVRFV
-61 ANYYNRADS
+61 ANHYNTDGDEM
-70 KTTAHQYKLAD
+70 TAHQYNFVY
-81 KFDSIT
+81 KFKSVT
-87 FFNDKGEHY
+87 FY
-96 DPIREYNFAD
+96 DG
-106 YVDGNNPYQTKPLPS
+106 DGNYKKSINFENDDDWNKFYQTKPLS
-121 NEVTARE
+121 GVTAADIRDGFLLNE
-128 LKNGFSLNQNVYLM
+128 QPGISCDKINMKIKFKNKNGEEKEKIIVELV
-142 FDVKMKLKC
+142 DTT
-151 KDKNGKEKVISSSTN
+151 KDKFFTV
-166 TYHPENDPTVLDNF
+166 YHCNLD
-180 AIEDG
+180 DS
-185 DVPLYIFVD
+185 DVPLYILVD
-194 VIERREVTFEPKKL
+194 IKERRKVTFEPQQL
-208 LKGELGK
+208 LKDELGVRM
-215 YNSAGGGFIK
+215 NASGFIE
-225 LSRTDSEST
+225 LSLIGGSENR
-234 DIDEPDQYIIP
+234 YIIP
-245 SKEEFTVKLL
+245 GDGTFTADLL
-255 SGRKYRMEFVKSDNR
+255 SGREYSMRFVQYDSVLGRNVAY
-270 GHYLFGEILVKEG
+270 YLFDKIFVKEG
-283 SKTSKMRVNDYK
+283 PTTSTVEVQGNK
-295 VENFSVDQDA
+295 VEKFKVDQDA
-305 TVTVQNVEIANITL
+305 TVTVQKVDLVETDITL
-319 DKVNG
+319 GTVNG
-324 RVLDVK
+324 HDVNGMVLGKFINRVK
-330 TLGDF
+330 T
-335 TNKISS
+335 
-341 ECMKL
+341 ECAK
-346 GIDSI
+346 
-351 TSVSGVGE
+351 SGVDRFTDL
-359 KGSSASIKVVPANGW
+359 SWDSVYQDANSATVQVAQTGNWI
-374 TNNLYFYTKE
+374 NNLYFTMC
-384 DFEGFNGS
+384 EGCEGLNFS
-392 LEISYKNGKTA
+392 LEVSYEDGTTDTA
-403 TVTGTKRKDG
+403 TGTKQEDG
-413 RVLFSF
+413 RFLFSF
-419 TANGTEITGMKLNLD
+419 TANGSKITGMRLNLD
-434 GEGYHK
+434 GVNYKKLTENDITYEFQDADGNILTS
-440 FPDQKAEGEEPK
+440 DNVLQSAEM
-452 GIDYKFTEDGK
+452 
-463 DVTFNDAAESV
+463 S
-474 EMVLGYDFVDVN
+474 LGYDFVNVN
-486 GTWEKMRGYAKVKFN
+486 GTWEKMEGHAIVK
-501 DAYIYAPE
+501 
-509 GTTAYKHGSGGSI
+509 
-522 TTENLYFKDGVIR
+522 FKDGYAYAPGTRVDYKYGNNTHYVNPKDKDGNECIR
-535 DMDGVNGVIIGPFGE
+535 DIEDANGVIIGPFEKMKYTEGE
-550 VTYNENEDQKVLE
+550 GTRKLTITVISTKNLSK
-563 IPVLAKR
+563 
-570 NASNLTFN
+570 LTFN
-578 AGTDIYIG
+578 SSTAVDIG
-586 DGINFVKFG
+586 DGIESVDFESVS
-595 NVELKKAQDKK
+595 LKKKSDGK
-606 SYSNIVKP
+606 SYFANVAPAVTRDEKDNITDAKL
-614 TIERNGDDTITKAE
+614 EGK
-628 ITGEVTLKFENGYT
+628 VTLKFKDGYT
-642 LRPGGYE
+642 LNLKENDIEDINNIMSISTG
-649 EITDMIA
+649 
-656 VYISDEYGT
+656 ISDEKGNII
-665 DTVDKCKVS
+665 DTSSNCEVS
-674 VDNIEEKLDES
+674 FSNVEEKLDEN
-685 NKTVCTFTITIV
+685 NKTVCTFTITIT
-697 QRTEKNTDGLYVD
+697 QKETGIS
-710 TKDLQF
+710 DLQF
-716 KNINVQLNLILKAFT
+716 KNVNVKLNLVLKEFT
-731 VKFVEVDASG
+731 VKFVEVDASDK
-741 TELDYNSSKFSISK
+741 ELDYDSSKFSISK
-755 SSMSTISNPEEEP
+755 SHGVGGP
-768 TDENSPP
+768 
-775 TNEDGTS
+775 
-782 QDSYKTDKNYIR
+782 QDSYETDKNYIKVSA
-794 FSTSAARVYFDIKLT
+794 STGGVIVYFDINLT
-809 TNYTDCKDQLVYDS
+809 KDYVDCKDQLKYEGNNGLEVSQLEGESPYFIFDS
-823 TDGIIVVKEGDESYF
+823 EGK
-838 YLEHND
+838 
-844 NLTSGSVFTVKIKNL
+844 TTGTIFTVKIKNL
-859 TLNKIYLPKTINRD
+859 TPNTIYLPKTLNRD

-879 NVKASAELSGKL
+879 NIDAQAELYGAPN
-891 GESITI
+891 ESITI

-903 GYEVINSGL
+903 GYKAIGSGL
-912 QYKIDEFNS
+912 KYKINGS
-921 SELYK
+921 KLYQ
-926 NWVFT
+926 NWVST
-931 KSTPDNVLTTDA
+931 KSTPDNVLTTKT
-943 FFDVNGTS
+943 FFNVDGTS
-951 IGFKNNSV
+951 ITNDADGV
-959 LLNFANLKSNEVLPK
+959 LLNFANLESNEVLPK
-974 EYDFTKKIFDGKE
+974 EYDVTSGDSTEK
-987 VKEVKERKSIRVVNN
+987 KSIRVVNN
-1002 VKLKGPAEETATVNF
+1002 VKLTGPAEETTTVNF

-1042 DHSVKWSTL
+1042 DRSVKWSTL

-1064 HPLAEEADD
+1064 HPLAETADD
-1073 KNYVA
+1073 SNYVA
-1078 LEAGVDDFD
+1078 LEAGVDGFD
-1087 IKSMTENMRIIPED
+1087 IKSMTENMRVIPEE
-1101 SDYENRIGINANVQN
+1101 SDYESRVDVDANVQN

-1135 KLHQNSSTQEY
+1135 NLNQSSSTQEY
-1146 NFRILNIKY
+1146 NFRILNVKY
-1155 PDYTAEIDVP
+1155 PSYTAEIDVP

-1179 DTWTSEASGTN
+1179 DTWTIEASGTN

-1229 EHFEKE
+1229 EDYEKG
-1235 ENAVSY
+1235 ENTVSY

-1247 NNEGET
+1247 NDEGET
-1253 VLGISL
+1253 VLGVSL

-1302 EMILG
+1302 EMIIG
-1307 RNTVPEGTSYYFM
+1307 RNTVPEGTPYYFM
-1320 VEAQTGYD
+1320 VEAQTGYN

-1342 SPMPQ
+1342 SPMTQ
-1347 QPTVIYESGK
+1347 QPTVIYEPGNERS
-1357 GRTSQ
+1357 SH
-1362 IKVYELQSVR
+1362 IKVYELPAVK

-1383 DQCSV
+1383 DQCLV
-1388 TFNLDKNYIEAL
+1388 TFNLDKNYPEAL
-1400 SYKYEGQVVSDSK
+1400 SYKYEGQVLSGSK
-1413 VGSRGIKV
+1413 GIKV

-1491 KNDAAEYLDS
+1491 KNDSAEYLDS

-1973 SEYISDNDSSSGDTD
+1973 SEYISDNDSSSGDTEGD
-1988 GNTGNISEKFKSRN
+1988 TGNISEKFKSRN

>member
-1 MCKFMLDSNL
+1 MLDSNL

-40 YFLHKNDDVYAAD
+40 YFLHKNDNVYAAND
-53 GNEGIRVV
+53 NEGVRFV
-61 ANYYNRADS
+61 ANHYNTDGDEM
-70 KTTAHQYKLAD
+70 TAHQYNFVY
-81 KFDSIT
+81 KFKSVT
-87 FFNDKGEHY
+87 FY
-96 DPIREYNFAD
+96 DG
-106 YVDGNNPYQTKPLPS
+106 DGNYKKSINFENDDDWNKFYQTKPLS
-121 NEVTARE
+121 GVTAADIRDGFLLNE
-128 LKNGFSLNQNVYLM
+128 QPGISCDKINMKIKFKNKNGEEKEKIIVELV
-142 FDVKMKLKC
+142 DTT
-151 KDKNGKEKVISSSTN
+151 KDKFFTV
-166 TYHPENDPTVLDNF
+166 YHCNLD
-180 AIEDG
+180 DS
-185 DVPLYIFVD
+185 DVPLYILVD
-194 VIERREVTFEPKKL
+194 IKERRKVTFEPQQL
-208 LKGELGK
+208 LKDELGVRE
-215 YNSAGGGFIK
+215 YASGFIE
-225 LSRTDSEST
+225 LSLIGGSENC
-234 DIDEPDQYIIP
+234 YIIP
-245 SKEEFTVKLL
+245 GDGTFTADLL
-255 SGRKYRMEFVKSDNR
+255 SGREYSMRFVQYDSVLGRNVAY
-270 GHYLFGEILVKEG
+270 YLFDKIFVKEG
-283 SKTSKMRVNDYK
+283 PTTSTVEVQGNK
-295 VENFSVDQDA
+295 VEKFKVDQDA
-305 TVTVQNVEIANITL
+305 TVTVQKVDLVETDITL
-319 DKVNG
+319 GTVNG
-324 RVLDVK
+324 HDVNGMVLGKFINRVK
-330 TLGDF
+330 T
-335 TNKISS
+335 
-341 ECMKL
+341 ECAK
-346 GIDSI
+346 
-351 TSVSGVGE
+351 SGVDGFTDL
-359 KGSSASIKVVPANGW
+359 SWDSVYQDANSATVQVAQTWNWI
-374 TNNLYFYTKE
+374 NNLYFTMC
-384 DFEGFNGS
+384 EGCEGLNFS
-392 LEISYKNGKTA
+392 LEVSYEDGTTDTA
-403 TVTGTKRKDG
+403 TGTKQEDG

-419 TANGTEITGMKLNLD
+419 TANGSEITGMKLNLD
-434 GEGYHK
+434 GVNYKKLTENDITYEFQDADGNILTSENVLK
-440 FPDQKAEGEEPK
+440 SAEM
-452 GIDYKFTEDGK
+452 
-463 DVTFNDAAESV
+463 S
-474 EMVLGYDFVDVN
+474 LGYDFVNVN
-486 GTWEKMRGYAKVKFN
+486 GAWEKMEGHAIVKFN
-501 DAYIYAPE
+501 DGYAYAP
-509 GTTAYKHGSGGSI
+509 GTSVKYAYGNNTHYV
-522 TTENLYFKDGVIR
+522 NPKDDKGNECIR
-535 DMDGVNGVIIGPFGE
+535 DIENANGVIIGPFEKMKYTEGE
-550 VTYNENEDQKVLE
+550 GERKLTITVISTKNLSK
-563 IPVLAKR
+563 
-570 NASNLTFN
+570 LTFN
-578 AGTDIYIG
+578 SSTAVDIG
-586 DGINFVKFG
+586 DGIESVDFESVS
-595 NVELKKAQDKK
+595 LKRKSDGK
-606 SYSNIVKP
+606 SYFANVAPAITRDEKDNITDAKL
-614 TIERNGDDTITKAE
+614 EGK
-628 ITGEVTLKFENGYT
+628 VTLKFKDGYT
-642 LRPGGYE
+642 LNLKENDIEDINNILEIETSVPGE
-649 EITDMIA
+649 DDTT
-656 VYISDEYGT
+656 T
-665 DTVDKCKVS
+665 DTKDKCTVS
-674 VDNIEEKLDES
+674 FSNVEEKLDEN
-685 NKTVCTFTITIV
+685 NKTVCTFTMTITQKETGIS
-697 QRTEKNTDGLYVD
+697 
-710 TKDLQF
+710 DLQF
-716 KNINVQLNLILKAFT
+716 KNVNVKLNLVLKEFT

-741 TELDYNSSKFSISK
+741 AELDYDSSKFSISK
-755 SSMSTISNPEEEP
+755 SHGVGGP
-768 TDENSPP
+768 
-775 TNEDGTS
+775 
-782 QDSYKTDKNYIR
+782 QDSYETDKNYIKVSA
-794 FSTSAARVYFDIKLT
+794 STGGVIVYFDINLT
-809 TNYTDCKDQLVYDS
+809 KDYVDCKDQLKYEGNNGLEVSQLEGESPYFIFDS
-823 TDGIIVVKEGDESYF
+823 EGK
-838 YLEHND
+838 
-844 NLTSGSVFTVKIKNL
+844 TTGTIFTVKIKNL
-859 TLNKIYLPKTINRD
+859 TPNTIYLPKTLNRD

-879 NVKASAELSGKL
+879 NIDAHAELYGAPN
-891 GESITI
+891 ESITI

-903 GYEVINSGL
+903 GYKAIGSGL
-912 QYKIDEFNS
+912 KYKINGS
-921 SELYK
+921 KLYQ
-926 NWVFT
+926 NWVST
-931 KSTPDNVLTTDA
+931 KSTPDNVLTTKT
-943 FFDVNGTS
+943 FFNVDGTS
-951 IGFKNNSV
+951 ITNDADGV
-959 LLNFANLKSNEVLPK
+959 LLNFANLESNEVLPK
-974 EYDFTKKIFDGKE
+974 EYDVTSGDSTEK
-987 VKEVKERKSIRVVNN
+987 KSIRVVNN
-1002 VKLKGPAEETATVNF
+1002 VKLTGPAEETTTVNF

-1042 DHSVKWSTL
+1042 DRSVKWSTL

-1064 HPLAEEADD
+1064 HPLAETADD
-1073 KNYVA
+1073 SNYVA
-1078 LEAGVDDFD
+1078 LEAGVDGFD
-1087 IKSMTENMRIIPED
+1087 IKSMTENMRVIPEE
-1101 SDYENRIGINANVQN
+1101 SDYEGRVDVDANVQN

-1135 KLHQNSSTQEY
+1135 NLNQSSSTQEY
-1146 NFRILNIKY
+1146 NFRILNVKY
-1155 PDYTAEIDVP
+1155 PSYTAEIDVP

-1179 DTWTSEASGTN
+1179 DTWTIEASGTN

-1229 EHFEKE
+1229 EDYEKG
-1235 ENAVSY
+1235 ENTVSY

-1247 NNEGET
+1247 NDEGET
-1253 VLGISL
+1253 VLGVSL

-1302 EMILG
+1302 EMIIG
-1307 RNTVPEGTSYYFM
+1307 RNTVPEGTPYYFM
-1320 VEAQTGYD
+1320 VEAQTGYN

-1347 QPTVIYESGK
+1347 QPTVIYEPGNERS
-1357 GRTSQ
+1357 SH
-1362 IKVYELQSVR
+1362 IKVYELPAVK

-1383 DQCSV
+1383 DQCLV
-1388 TFNLDKNYIEAL
+1388 TFNLDKNYPEAL
-1400 SYKYEGQVVSDSK
+1400 SYKYEGQVLSGSK
-1413 VGSRGIKV
+1413 GVNV

-2038 KDVKK
+2038 KGVKK

>member
-40 YFLHKNDDVYAAD
+40 YFLHKNDNVYAAND
-53 GNEGIRVV
+53 NEGVRFV
-61 ANYYNRADS
+61 ANHYNTDGDEM
-70 KTTAHQYKLAD
+70 TAHQYNFVY
-81 KFDSIT
+81 KFKSVT
-87 FFNDKGEHY
+87 FY
-96 DPIREYNFAD
+96 DG
-106 YVDGNNPYQTKPLPS
+106 DGNYKKSINFENDDDWNKFYQTKPLS
-121 NEVTARE
+121 GVTAADIRDGFLLNE
-128 LKNGFSLNQNVYLM
+128 QPGISCDKINMKIKFKNKNGEEKEKIIVELV
-142 FDVKMKLKC
+142 DTT
-151 KDKNGKEKVISSSTN
+151 KDKFFTV
-166 TYHPENDPTVLDNF
+166 YHCNLD
-180 AIEDG
+180 DS
-185 DVPLYIFVD
+185 DVPLYILVD
-194 VIERREVTFEPKKL
+194 IKERRKVTFEPQQL
-208 LKGELGK
+208 LKDELGVRE
-215 YNSAGGGFIK
+215 YASGFIE
-225 LSRTDSEST
+225 LSLIGGSENR
-234 DIDEPDQYIIP
+234 YIIP
-245 SKEEFTVKLL
+245 GDGTFTADLL
-255 SGRKYRMEFVKSDNR
+255 SGREYSMRFVQYDSVLGRNVAY
-270 GHYLFGEILVKEG
+270 YLFDKIFVKEG
-283 SKTSKMRVNDYK
+283 PTTSTVEVQGNK
-295 VENFSVDQDA
+295 VEKFKVDQDA
-305 TVTVQNVEIANITL
+305 TVTVQKVDLVETDITL
-319 DKVNG
+319 GTVNG
-324 RVLDVK
+324 HDVNGMVLGKFINRVK
-330 TLGDF
+330 T
-335 TNKISS
+335 
-341 ECMKL
+341 ECAK
-346 GIDSI
+346 
-351 TSVSGVGE
+351 SGVDGFTDL
-359 KGSSASIKVVPANGW
+359 SWDSVYQDANSATVQVAQTGNWI
-374 TNNLYFYTKE
+374 NNLYFTMC
-384 DFEGFNGS
+384 EGCEGLNFS
-392 LEISYKNGKTA
+392 LEVSYEDGTTN
-403 TVTGTKRKDG
+403 TVPGTRQEDG

-419 TANGTEITGMKLNLD
+419 TANGSEITGMKLNI
-434 GEGYHK
+434 
-440 FPDQKAEGEEPK
+440 EGE
-452 GIDYKFTEDGK
+452 DYKKLTENDIIYEFQDADGK
-463 DVTFNDAAESV
+463 TLKSEDVLQSAE
-474 EMVLGYDFVDVN
+474 MALGYDFVNVN
-486 GTWEKMRGYAKVKFN
+486 GTWEKMEGHAIVK
-501 DAYIYAPE
+501 
-509 GTTAYKHGSGGSI
+509 
-522 TTENLYFKDGVIR
+522 FKDGYAYAPGTRVVYAYGNNTHYVNPKDKDGNECIR
-535 DMDGVNGVIIGPFGE
+535 DIEDANGVIIGPFEKMKYTEGE
-550 VTYNENEDQKVLE
+550 GERKLTITVISTKNLSK
-563 IPVLAKR
+563 
-570 NASNLTFN
+570 LTFN
-578 AGTDIYIG
+578 SSTAVDIG
-586 DGINFVKFG
+586 DGIESVDFESVS
-595 NVELKKAQDKK
+595 LKRKSDGK
-606 SYSNIVKP
+606 SYFANVAPAITRDEKDNITDAKL
-614 TIERNGDDTITKAE
+614 EGK
-628 ITGEVTLKFENGYT
+628 VTLKFKDGYT
-642 LRPGGYE
+642 LNLKENDIEDINNILEIETSVPGE
-649 EITDMIA
+649 DDTT
-656 VYISDEYGT
+656 T
-665 DTVDKCKVS
+665 DTKDKCTVS
-674 VDNIEEKLDES
+674 FSNVEEKLDEN
-685 NKTVCTFTITIV
+685 NKTVCTFTMTITQKETGIS
-697 QRTEKNTDGLYVD
+697 
-710 TKDLQF
+710 DLQF
-716 KNINVQLNLILKAFT
+716 KNVNVKLNLVLKEFT

-741 TELDYNSSKFSISK
+741 AELDYDSSKFSISK
-755 SSMSTISNPEEEP
+755 SHGVGGP
-768 TDENSPP
+768 
-775 TNEDGTS
+775 
-782 QDSYKTDKNYIR
+782 QDSYETDKNYIKVSA
-794 FSTSAARVYFDIKLT
+794 STGGVIVYFDINLT
-809 TNYTDCKDQLVYDS
+809 KDYVDCKDQLKYEGNNGLEVSQLEGESPYFIFDS
-823 TDGIIVVKEGDESYF
+823 EGK
-838 YLEHND
+838 
-844 NLTSGSVFTVKIKNL
+844 TTGTIFTVKIKNL
-859 TLNKIYLPKTINRD
+859 TPNTIYLPKTLNRD

-879 NVKASAELSGKL
+879 NIDASAELYGAPN
-891 GESITI
+891 ESITI

-903 GYEVINSGL
+903 GYKAIGSGL
-912 QYKIDEFNS
+912 KYKINGS
-921 SELYK
+921 KLYQ
-926 NWVFT
+926 NWVST
-931 KSTPDNVLTTDA
+931 KSTPDNVLTTKT
-943 FFDVNGTS
+943 FFNVDGTS
-951 IGFKNNSV
+951 ITNDADGV
-959 LLNFANLKSNEVLPK
+959 LLNFANLESNEVLPK
-974 EYDFTKKIFDGKE
+974 EYDVTSGDSTEK
-987 VKEVKERKSIRVVNN
+987 KSIRVVNN
-1002 VKLKGPAEETATVNF
+1002 VKLTGPAEETTTVNF

-1042 DHSVKWSTL
+1042 DRSVKWSTL

-1064 HPLAEEADD
+1064 HPLAETADD
-1073 KNYVA
+1073 SNYVA
-1078 LEAGVDDFD
+1078 LEAGVDGFD
-1087 IKSMTENMRIIPED
+1087 IKSMTENMRVIPEE
-1101 SDYENRIGINANVQN
+1101 SDYEGRVDVDANVQN

-1135 KLHQNSSTQEY
+1135 NLNQSSSTQEY
-1146 NFRILNIKY
+1146 NFRILNVKY
-1155 PDYTAEIDVP
+1155 PSYTAEIDVP

-1179 DTWTSEASGTN
+1179 DTWTIEASGTN

-1229 EHFEKE
+1229 EDYEKG
-1235 ENAVSY
+1235 ENTVSY

-1247 NNEGET
+1247 NDEGET
-1253 VLGISL
+1253 VLGVSL

-1302 EMILG
+1302 EMIIG
-1307 RNTVPEGTSYYFM
+1307 RNTVPEGTPYYFM
-1320 VEAQTGYD
+1320 VEAQTGYN

-1347 QPTVIYESGK
+1347 QPTVIYEPGNERS
-1357 GRTSQ
+1357 SH
-1362 IKVYELQSVR
+1362 IKVYELPAVK

-1383 DQCSV
+1383 DQCLV
-1388 TFNLDKNYIEAL
+1388 TFNLDKNYPEAL
-1400 SYKYEGQVVSDSK
+1400 SYKYEGQVLSGSK
-1413 VGSRGIKV
+1413 GVNV

-2038 KDVKK
+2038 KGVKK

>member
-53 GNEGIRVV
+53 GEKQFSIYFRASQYNDFY
-61 ANYYNRADS
+61 NYVF
-70 KTTAHQYKLAD
+70 LD
-81 KFDSIT
+81 KFKSVTFYDSNGKETRTVILEK
-87 FFNDKGEHY
+87 N
-96 DPIREYNFAD
+96 P
-106 YVDGNNPYQTKPLPS
+106 NNE
-121 NEVTARE
+121 NETLAFSMTATE
-128 LKNGFSLNQNVYLM
+128 AKNGFKLNPQDGRDVQVTSVSCHYKDDGSGIIRYAWLSVEDDLIRYVSLDDRAHHYEVDIKEWAHLELQPQEELKEHFKATDSANGTVYIEE
-142 FDVKMKLKC
+142 VNGKLGNNTDNWVMPGNGKYTLNALIRKSYC
-151 KDKNGKEKVISSSTN
+151 LKFYEHFVAPGADYKKYYLVDRCFLRKNGSSEEKEITVSADGSSTSN
-166 TYHPENDPTVLDNF
+166 FSLD
-180 AIEDG
+180 DHSTMR
-185 DVPLYIFVD
+185 L
-194 VIERREVTFEPKKL
+194 TFME
-208 LKGELGK
+208 E
-215 YNSAGGGFIK
+215 A
-225 LSRTDSEST
+225 RTD
-234 DIDEPDQYIIP
+234 
-245 SKEEFTVKLL
+245 
-255 SGRKYRMEFVKSDNR
+255 
-270 GHYLFGEILVKEG
+270 
-283 SKTSKMRVNDYK
+283 
-295 VENFSVDQDA
+295 
-305 TVTVQNVEIANITL
+305 VTLGT
-319 DKVNG
+319 VNG
-324 RVLDVK
+324 RVLDGK
-330 TLGDF
+330 ILGDF
-335 TNKISS
+335 TNSISS
-341 ECMKL
+341 HCIRSGRTEDIYLENISVGKRNPSY
-346 GIDSI
+346 SI
-351 TSVSGVGE
+351 TVAQTKE
-359 KGSSASIKVVPANGW
+359 WI
-374 TNNLYFYTKE
+374 NNLYFTMCE
-384 DFEGFNGS
+384 DCEGLNCS
-392 LEISYKNGKTA
+392 LEISYEDGTTDTA
-403 TVTGTKRKDG
+403 TGTKQEDG
-413 RVLFSF
+413 RFLFSF
-419 TANGTEITGMKLNLD
+419 TANGSKITGMKLNI
-434 GEGYHK
+434 
-440 FPDQKAEGEEPK
+440 EGE
-452 GIDYKFTEDGK
+452 DYKKLTENDITYEFWDTDGK
-463 DVTFNDAAESV
+463 KLTSEDVLQSAE
-474 EMVLGYDFVDVN
+474 MALGYDFVNVN
-486 GTWEKMRGYAKVKFN
+486 GDWEKMEGHAIVKFN
-501 DAYIYAPE
+501 DEYAYAPGTIVEYSYGNNHEYLNPRVNNAYI
-509 GTTAYKHGSGGSI
+509 
-522 TTENLYFKDGVIR
+522 R
-535 DMDGVNGVIIGPFGE
+535 DIEDANGVIIGPFVEVKYTEGE
-550 VTYNENEDQKVLE
+550 GTRILKITVISTKNLSK
-563 IPVLAKR
+563 
-570 NASNLTFN
+570 LTFN
-578 AGTDIYIG
+578 SGTAVNIG
-586 DGINFVKFG
+586 DGIESVDFESVS
-595 NVELKKAQDKK
+595 LKKKSDGK
-606 SYSNIVKP
+606 SYFANVTPAVTRNEEDNITDAKL
-614 TIERNGDDTITKAE
+614 EGK
-628 ITGEVTLKFENGYT
+628 VTLKFKDGYT
-642 LRPGGYE
+642 LNLKENDIEDINNILEIETSVPGE
-649 EITDMIA
+649 DNTT
-656 VYISDEYGT
+656 T
-665 DTVDKCKVS
+665 DTKDKCTVS
-674 VDNIEEKLDES
+674 FSNVEEKLDEN
-685 NKTVCTFTITIV
+685 NKTVCTFTMTITQKETGI
-697 QRTEKNTDGLYVD
+697 
-710 TKDLQF
+710 KDLQF
-716 KNINVQLNLILKAFT
+716 KNVNVKLNLVLKEFT
-731 VKFVEVDASG
+731 VKFVE
-741 TELDYNSSKFSISK
+741 YNPSAVEYDGSKFSISQLGA
-755 SSMSTISNPEEEP
+755 SFGNTEEK
-768 TDENSPP
+768 P
-775 TNEDGTS
+775 TNKDGDP
-782 QDSYKTDKNYIR
+782 QDSYETDKNYIK
-794 FSTSAARVYFDIKLT
+794 FSASAVNVYFDINLT
-809 TNYTDCKDQLVYDS
+809 KDYTDCKDKLMYWS
-823 TDGIIVVKEGDESYF
+823 NELSFGTDINTGKSYF
-838 YLEHND
+838 NLKNSLNLESGTVITVAIY
-844 NLTSGSVFTVKIKNL
+844 NLTPNT
-859 TLNKIYLPKTINRD
+859 IYLPKTLNRD

-879 NVKASAELSGKL
+879 NIEAGAELYGAPN
-891 GESITI
+891 ESITI

-903 GYEVINSGL
+903 GYKAIDSGL
-912 QYKIDEFNS
+912 KYKINGS
-921 SELYK
+921 KLYQ
-926 NWVFT
+926 NWVST
-931 KSTPDNVLTTDA
+931 KSTPDNVLTTKT
-943 FFDVNGTS
+943 FFNVNGTS
-951 IGFKNNSV
+951 ITNDDAGV
-959 LLNFANLKSNEVLPK
+959 LLNFANLESNEVLPK
-974 EYDFTKKIFDGKE
+974 EYDVTSGDSTEK
-987 VKEVKERKSIRVVNN
+987 KSIRVVNN
-1002 VKLKGPAEETATVNF
+1002 VKLTGPAEETTTVNF

-1035 ADTTWGI
+1035 ADTTWGV

-1064 HPLAEEADD
+1064 HPLAETADD
-1073 KNYVA
+1073 SNYVA
-1078 LEAGVDDFD
+1078 LEAGVDGFD
-1087 IKSMTENMRIIPED
+1087 VKSMTENMRVIPEE
-1101 SDYENRIGINANVQN
+1101 SDYEGRVDVDVNVQN

-1135 KLHQNSSTQEY
+1135 NLNQNSSTQEY
-1146 NFRILNIKY
+1146 NFRILNVKY
-1155 PDYTAEIDVP
+1155 PAYTAEIDVP

-1179 DTWTSEASGTN
+1179 DTWTTEASGTN

-1229 EHFEKE
+1229 EDYEKG
-1235 ENAVSY
+1235 ENTVSY

-1247 NNEGET
+1247 NDEGET
-1253 VLGISL
+1253 VLGVSL

-1265 LYIYVNLGPLHKTIT
+1265 LYIYVNFGPLHKTIT

-1320 VEAQTGYD
+1320 VEAQTGYN

-1347 QPTVIYESGK
+1347 QPTIIYESGNE
-1357 GRTSQ
+1357 RSSQ
-1362 IKVYELQSVR
+1362 IKVYELPAVK

-1388 TFNLDKNYIEAL
+1388 TFNLDKNYPEAL
-1400 SYKYEGQVVSDSK
+1400 SYKYEGQVLSGSK
-1413 VGSRGIKV
+1413 GVNV

-1529 IGESTQV
+1529 IGESTQA

-1758 NTINNLPD
+1758 NTVNNLPD
-1766 NVDSLSDVDDVISA
+1766 NVNSLSDVDDVISA

>member
-40 YFLHKNDDVYAAD
+40 YFLHKNDNVYAAND
-53 GNEGIRVV
+53 NEGVRFV
-61 ANYYNRADS
+61 ANHYNTDGDEM
-70 KTTAHQYKLAD
+70 TAHQYNFVY
-81 KFDSIT
+81 KFKSVT
-87 FFNDKGEHY
+87 FY
-96 DPIREYNFAD
+96 DG
-106 YVDGNNPYQTKPLPS
+106 DGNYKKSINFENDDDWNKFYQTKPLS
-121 NEVTARE
+121 GVTAADIRDGFLLNE
-128 LKNGFSLNQNVYLM
+128 QPGISCDKINMKIKFKNKNGEEKEKIIVELV
-142 FDVKMKLKC
+142 DTT
-151 KDKNGKEKVISSSTN
+151 KDKFFTV
-166 TYHPENDPTVLDNF
+166 YHCNLD
-180 AIEDG
+180 DS
-185 DVPLYIFVD
+185 DVPLYILVD
-194 VIERREVTFEPKKL
+194 IKERRKVTFEPQQL
-208 LKGELGK
+208 LKDELGVRM
-215 YNSAGGGFIK
+215 NASGFIE
-225 LSRTDSEST
+225 LSLIGGSENR
-234 DIDEPDQYIIP
+234 YIIP
-245 SKEEFTVKLL
+245 GDGTFTADLL
-255 SGRKYRMEFVKSDNR
+255 SGREYSMRFVQYDSVLGRNVAY
-270 GHYLFGEILVKEG
+270 YLFDKIFVKEG
-283 SKTSKMRVNDYK
+283 PTTSTVEVQGNK
-295 VENFSVDQDA
+295 VEKFKVDQDA
-305 TVTVQNVEIANITL
+305 TVTVQKVDLVETDITL
-319 DKVNG
+319 GTVNG
-324 RVLDVK
+324 HDVNGMVLGKFINRVK
-330 TLGDF
+330 T
-335 TNKISS
+335 
-341 ECMKL
+341 ECAK
-346 GIDSI
+346 
-351 TSVSGVGE
+351 SGVDRFTDL
-359 KGSSASIKVVPANGW
+359 SWDSVYQDANSATVQVAQTGNWI
-374 TNNLYFYTKE
+374 NNLYFTMC
-384 DFEGFNGS
+384 EGCEGLNFS
-392 LEISYKNGKTA
+392 LEVSYEDGTTDTA
-403 TVTGTKRKDG
+403 TGTKQEDG
-413 RVLFSF
+413 RFLFSF
-419 TANGTEITGMKLNLD
+419 TANGSKITGMRLNLD
-434 GEGYHK
+434 GVNYKKLTENDITYEFQDADGNILTS
-440 FPDQKAEGEEPK
+440 DNVLQSAEM
-452 GIDYKFTEDGK
+452 
-463 DVTFNDAAESV
+463 S
-474 EMVLGYDFVDVN
+474 LGYDFVNVN
-486 GTWEKMRGYAKVKFN
+486 GTWEKMEGHAIVK
-501 DAYIYAPE
+501 
-509 GTTAYKHGSGGSI
+509 
-522 TTENLYFKDGVIR
+522 FKDGYAYAPGTRVDYKYGNNTHYVNPKDKDGNECIR
-535 DMDGVNGVIIGPFGE
+535 DIEDANGVIIGPFEKMKYTEGE
-550 VTYNENEDQKVLE
+550 GTRKLTITVISTKNLSK
-563 IPVLAKR
+563 
-570 NASNLTFN
+570 LTFN
-578 AGTDIYIG
+578 SSTAVDIG
-586 DGINFVKFG
+586 DGIESVDFESVS
-595 NVELKKAQDKK
+595 LKKKSDGK
-606 SYSNIVKP
+606 SYFANVAPAVTRDEKDNITDAKL
-614 TIERNGDDTITKAE
+614 EGK
-628 ITGEVTLKFENGYT
+628 VTLKFKDGYT
-642 LRPGGYE
+642 LNLKENDIEDINNIMSISTG
-649 EITDMIA
+649 
-656 VYISDEYGT
+656 ISDEKGNII
-665 DTVDKCKVS
+665 DTSSNCEVS
-674 VDNIEEKLDES
+674 FSNVEEKLDEN
-685 NKTVCTFTITIV
+685 NKTVCTFTITIT
-697 QRTEKNTDGLYVD
+697 QKETGIS
-710 TKDLQF
+710 DLQF
-716 KNINVQLNLILKAFT
+716 KNVNVKLNLVLKEFT
-731 VKFVEVDASG
+731 VKFVEVDASDK
-741 TELDYNSSKFSISK
+741 ELDYDSSKFSISK
-755 SSMSTISNPEEEP
+755 SHGVGGP
-768 TDENSPP
+768 
-775 TNEDGTS
+775 
-782 QDSYKTDKNYIR
+782 QDSYETDKNYIKVSA
-794 FSTSAARVYFDIKLT
+794 STGGVIVYFDINLT
-809 TNYTDCKDQLVYDS
+809 KDYVDCKDQLKYEGNNGLEVSQLEGESPYFIFDS
-823 TDGIIVVKEGDESYF
+823 EGK
-838 YLEHND
+838 
-844 NLTSGSVFTVKIKNL
+844 TTGTIFTVKIKNL
-859 TLNKIYLPKTINRD
+859 TPNTIYLPKTLNRD

-879 NVKASAELSGKL
+879 NIDAQAELYGAPN
-891 GESITI
+891 ESITI

-903 GYEVINSGL
+903 GYKAIGSGL
-912 QYKIDEFNS
+912 KYKINGS
-921 SELYK
+921 KLYQ
-926 NWVFT
+926 NWVST
-931 KSTPDNVLTTDA
+931 KSTPDNVLTTKT
-943 FFDVNGTS
+943 FFNVDGTS
-951 IGFKNNSV
+951 ITNDADGV
-959 LLNFANLKSNEVLPK
+959 LLNFANLESNEVLPK
-974 EYDFTKKIFDGKE
+974 EYDVTSGDSTEK
-987 VKEVKERKSIRVVNN
+987 KSIRVVNN
-1002 VKLKGPAEETATVNF
+1002 VKLTGPAEETTTVNF

-1042 DHSVKWSTL
+1042 DRSVKWSTL

-1064 HPLAEEADD
+1064 HPLAETADD
-1073 KNYVA
+1073 SNYVA
-1078 LEAGVDDFD
+1078 LEAGVDGFD
-1087 IKSMTENMRIIPED
+1087 IKSMTENMRVIPEE
-1101 SDYENRIGINANVQN
+1101 SDYESRVDVDANVQN

-1135 KLHQNSSTQEY
+1135 NLNQSSSTQEY
-1146 NFRILNIKY
+1146 NFRILNVKY
-1155 PDYTAEIDVP
+1155 PSYTAEIDVP

-1179 DTWTSEASGTN
+1179 DTWTIEASGTN

-1229 EHFEKE
+1229 EDYEKG
-1235 ENAVSY
+1235 ENTVSY

-1247 NNEGET
+1247 NDEGET
-1253 VLGISL
+1253 VLGVSL

-1302 EMILG
+1302 EMIIG
-1307 RNTVPEGTSYYFM
+1307 RNTVPEGTPYYFM
-1320 VEAQTGYD
+1320 VEAQTGYN

-1347 QPTVIYESGK
+1347 QPTVIYEPGNERS
-1357 GRTSQ
+1357 SH
-1362 IKVYELQSVR
+1362 IKVYELPAVK

-1383 DQCSV
+1383 DQCLV
-1388 TFNLDKNYIEAL
+1388 TFNLDKNYTEAL
-1400 SYKYEGQVVSDSK
+1400 SYKYEGQVLSGSK
-1413 VGSRGIKV
+1413 GIKV

-1973 SEYISDNDSSSGDTD
+1973 SEYISDNDSSSGDTEGD
-1988 GNTGNISEKFKSRN
+1988 TGNISEKFKSRN

>member
-1 MCKFMLDSNL
+1 MSL
-11 IKKYFKAGLWSKIM
+11 I
-25 LVVFTLV
+25 
-32 LAVGGIVG
+32 GG
-40 YFLHKNDDVYAAD
+40 
-53 GNEGIRVV
+53 
-61 ANYYNRADS
+61 S
-70 KTTAHQYKLAD
+70 
-81 KFDSIT
+81 
-87 FFNDKGEHY
+87 
-96 DPIREYNFAD
+96 
-106 YVDGNNPYQTKPLPS
+106 
-121 NEVTARE
+121 
-128 LKNGFSLNQNVYLM
+128 
-142 FDVKMKLKC
+142 
-151 KDKNGKEKVISSSTN
+151 
-166 TYHPENDPTVLDNF
+166 ENC
-180 AIEDG
+180 
-185 DVPLYIFVD
+185 
-194 VIERREVTFEPKKL
+194 
-208 LKGELGK
+208 
-215 YNSAGGGFIK
+215 
-225 LSRTDSEST
+225 
-234 DIDEPDQYIIP
+234 YIIP
-245 SKEEFTVKLL
+245 GDGTFTADLL
-255 SGRKYRMEFVKSDNR
+255 SGREYSMRFVQYDSVLGRNVAY
-270 GHYLFGEILVKEG
+270 YLFDKIFVKEG
-283 SKTSKMRVNDYK
+283 PTTSTVEVQGNK
-295 VENFSVDQDA
+295 VEKFKVDQDA
-305 TVTVQNVEIANITL
+305 TVTVQKVDLVETDITL
-319 DKVNG
+319 GTVNG
-324 RVLDVK
+324 HDVNGMVLGKFINRVK
-330 TLGDF
+330 T
-335 TNKISS
+335 
-341 ECMKL
+341 ECAK
-346 GIDSI
+346 
-351 TSVSGVGE
+351 SGVDRFTDL
-359 KGSSASIKVVPANGW
+359 SWDSVYQDANSATVQVAQTWNWI
-374 TNNLYFYTKE
+374 NNLYFTMC
-384 DFEGFNGS
+384 EGCEGLNFS
-392 LEISYKNGKTA
+392 LEVSYEDGTTDTA
-403 TVTGTKRKDG
+403 TGTKQEDG
-413 RVLFSF
+413 RFLFSF
-419 TANGTEITGMKLNLD
+419 TANGSKITGMRLNLD
-434 GEGYHK
+434 GVNYKKLTENDITYEFQDADGNILTSENVLK
-440 FPDQKAEGEEPK
+440 SAEM
-452 GIDYKFTEDGK
+452 
-463 DVTFNDAAESV
+463 S
-474 EMVLGYDFVDVN
+474 LGYDFVNVN
-486 GTWEKMRGYAKVKFN
+486 GAWEKMEGHAIVKFN
-501 DAYIYAPE
+501 DGYAYAP
-509 GTTAYKHGSGGSI
+509 GTSVKYAYGNNTHYV
-522 TTENLYFKDGVIR
+522 NPKDDKGNECIR
-535 DMDGVNGVIIGPFGE
+535 DIENANGVIIGPFEKMKYTEGE
-550 VTYNENEDQKVLE
+550 GERKLTITVISTKNLSK
-563 IPVLAKR
+563 
-570 NASNLTFN
+570 LTFN
-578 AGTDIYIG
+578 SSTAVDIG
-586 DGINFVKFG
+586 DGIESVDFESVS
-595 NVELKKAQDKK
+595 LKRKSDGK
-606 SYSNIVKP
+606 SYFANVAPAITRDEKDNITDAKL
-614 TIERNGDDTITKAE
+614 EGK
-628 ITGEVTLKFENGYT
+628 VTLKFKDGYT
-642 LRPGGYE
+642 LNLKENDIEDINNILEIETSVPGE
-649 EITDMIA
+649 DDTT
-656 VYISDEYGT
+656 T
-665 DTVDKCKVS
+665 DTKDKCTVS
-674 VDNIEEKLDES
+674 FSNVEEKLDEN
-685 NKTVCTFTITIV
+685 NKTVCTFTMTITQKETGIS
-697 QRTEKNTDGLYVD
+697 
-710 TKDLQF
+710 DLQF
-716 KNINVQLNLILKAFT
+716 KNVNVKLNLVLKEFT

-741 TELDYNSSKFSISK
+741 AELDYDSSKFSISK
-755 SSMSTISNPEEEP
+755 SHGVGGP
-768 TDENSPP
+768 
-775 TNEDGTS
+775 
-782 QDSYKTDKNYIR
+782 QDSYETDKNYIKVSA
-794 FSTSAARVYFDIKLT
+794 STGGVIVYFDINLT
-809 TNYTDCKDQLVYDS
+809 KDYVDCKDQLKYEGNNGLEVSQLEGESPYFIFDS
-823 TDGIIVVKEGDESYF
+823 EGK
-838 YLEHND
+838 
-844 NLTSGSVFTVKIKNL
+844 TTGTIFTVKIKNL
-859 TLNKIYLPKTINRD
+859 TPNTIYLPKTLNRD

-879 NVKASAELSGKL
+879 NIDAHAELYGAPN
-891 GESITI
+891 ESITI

-903 GYEVINSGL
+903 GYKAIGSGL
-912 QYKIDEFNS
+912 KYKINGS
-921 SELYK
+921 KLYQ
-926 NWVFT
+926 NWVST
-931 KSTPDNVLTTDA
+931 KSTPDNVLTTKT
-943 FFDVNGTS
+943 FFNVDGTS
-951 IGFKNNSV
+951 ITNDADGV
-959 LLNFANLKSNEVLPK
+959 LLNFANLESNEVLPK
-974 EYDFTKKIFDGKE
+974 EYDVTSGDSTEK
-987 VKEVKERKSIRVVNN
+987 KSIRVVNN
-1002 VKLKGPAEETATVNF
+1002 VKLTGPAEETTTVNF

-1042 DHSVKWSTL
+1042 DRSVKWSTL

-1064 HPLAEEADD
+1064 HPLAETADD
-1073 KNYVA
+1073 SNYVA
-1078 LEAGVDDFD
+1078 LEAGVDGFD
-1087 IKSMTENMRIIPED
+1087 IKSMTENMRVIPEE
-1101 SDYENRIGINANVQN
+1101 SDYEGRVDVDANVQN

-1135 KLHQNSSTQEY
+1135 NLNQSSSTQEY
-1146 NFRILNIKY
+1146 NFRILNVKY
-1155 PDYTAEIDVP
+1155 PSYTAEIDVP

-1179 DTWTSEASGTN
+1179 DTWTIEASGTN

-1229 EHFEKE
+1229 EDYEKG
-1235 ENAVSY
+1235 ENTVSY

-1247 NNEGET
+1247 NDEGET
-1253 VLGISL
+1253 VLGVSL

-1302 EMILG
+1302 EMIIG
-1307 RNTVPEGTSYYFM
+1307 RNTVPEGTPYYFM
-1320 VEAQTGYD
+1320 VEAQTGYN

-1347 QPTVIYESGK
+1347 QPTVIYEPGNERS
-1357 GRTSQ
+1357 SH
-1362 IKVYELQSVR
+1362 IKVYELPAVK

-1383 DQCSV
+1383 DQCLV
-1388 TFNLDKNYIEAL
+1388 TFNLDKNYPEAL
-1400 SYKYEGQVVSDSK
+1400 SYKYEGQVLSGSK
-1413 VGSRGIKV
+1413 GVNV

-2038 KDVKK
+2038 KGVKK

>member
-40 YFLHKNDDVYAAD
+40 YFLHKNDNVYAAND
-53 GNEGIRVV
+53 NEGVWFVV
-61 ANYYNRADS
+61 NYR
-70 KTTAHQYKLAD
+70 
-81 KFDSIT
+81 
-87 FFNDKGEHY
+87 
-96 DPIREYNFAD
+96 
-106 YVDGNNPYQTKPLPS
+106 
-121 NEVTARE
+121 
-128 LKNGFSLNQNVYLM
+128 
-142 FDVKMKLKC
+142 
-151 KDKNGKEKVISSSTN
+151 DKNGKEMKAHQYSFADKFESVTFCDNKGYPQKVVEFGEDDGNKFYQKKLLEGVTAKNMKNGFLFKKQKNVSFNEVTMKLKYKGKDGKEKEIESDKMTYINASTM
-166 TYHPENDPTVLDNF
+166 YSITVYYFN
-180 AIEDG
+180 IEDD
-185 DVPLYIFVD
+185 DVPLSVSID
-194 VIERREVTFEPKKL
+194 IKEEQERKKVTFEPQDL
-208 LKGELGK
+208 LKDELGVRM
-215 YNSAGGGFIK
+215 NASGFIE
-225 LSRTDSEST
+225 LSLIGGSENC
-234 DIDEPDQYIIP
+234 YIIP
-245 SKEEFTVKLL
+245 GDGTFTADLL
-255 SGRKYRMEFVKSDNR
+255 SGREYSMRFVQYDSVLGRNVAY
-270 GHYLFGEILVKEG
+270 YLFDKIFVKEG
-283 SKTSKMRVNDYK
+283 PTTSTVEVQGNK
-295 VENFSVDQDA
+295 VEKFKVDQDA
-305 TVTVQNVEIANITL
+305 TVTVQKVDLVETDITL
-319 DKVNG
+319 GTVNG
-324 RVLDVK
+324 HDVNGMVLGKFINRVK
-330 TLGDF
+330 T
-335 TNKISS
+335 
-341 ECMKL
+341 ECAK
-346 GIDSI
+346 
-351 TSVSGVGE
+351 SGVDRFTDL
-359 KGSSASIKVVPANGW
+359 SWDSVYQDANSATVQVAQTGNWI
-374 TNNLYFYTKE
+374 NNLYFTTKE
-384 DFEGFNGS
+384 DFEGLNFS
-392 LEISYKNGKTA
+392 LEVSYEDGTTDTA
-403 TVTGTKRKDG
+403 TGTKQEDG
-413 RVLFSF
+413 RFLFSF
-419 TANGTEITGMKLNLD
+419 TANGSKITGMRLNIEGVNYKKLTKNDITYEFQDAD
-434 GEGYHK
+434 GNILTSENVLK
-440 FPDQKAEGEEPK
+440 SADM
-452 GIDYKFTEDGK
+452 
-463 DVTFNDAAESV
+463 S
-474 EMVLGYDFVDVN
+474 LGYDFVNVN
-486 GTWEKMRGYAKVKFN
+486 GTWEKMEGHAIVK
-501 DAYIYAPE
+501 
-509 GTTAYKHGSGGSI
+509 
-522 TTENLYFKDGVIR
+522 FKDGYSYAPGTRVDYKYGNNHKYLDPGVNNAYIR
-535 DMDGVNGVIIGPFGE
+535 DIEDANGVIIGPFEKVKYTEGE
-550 VTYNENEDQKVLE
+550 GERKLTITVISTKNLSK
-563 IPVLAKR
+563 
-570 NASNLTFN
+570 LTFN
-578 AGTDIYIG
+578 SSTAVDIG
-586 DGINFVKFG
+586 DGIESVDFESVS
-595 NVELKKAQDKK
+595 LKKKSDGK
-606 SYSNIVKP
+606 SYFANVAPAVTRDEKDNITDAKL
-614 TIERNGDDTITKAE
+614 EGK
-628 ITGEVTLKFENGYT
+628 VTLKFKDGYT
-642 LRPGGYE
+642 LGLKENDIEDINNIMSISTG
-649 EITDMIA
+649 
-656 VYISDEYGT
+656 ISDEKGNII
-665 DTVDKCKVS
+665 DTSSNCEVS
-674 VDNIEEKLDES
+674 FSNVEEKLDEN
-685 NKTVCTFTITIV
+685 NKTVCTFTMTITQKETGIS
-697 QRTEKNTDGLYVD
+697 
-710 TKDLQF
+710 DLQF
-716 KNINVQLNLILKAFT
+716 KNVNVKLKLVLKEYT
-731 VKFVEVDASG
+731 VKFVE
-741 TELDYNSSKFSISK
+741 YNPSEVEYDGSKFSISQLG
-755 SSMSTISNPEEEP
+755 TFRTGNTEEK
-768 TDENSPP
+768 P
-775 TNEDGTS
+775 TNKDGDP
-782 QDSYKTDKNYIR
+782 QDSYETDKNYIK
-794 FSTSAARVYFDIKLT
+794 FSASAENVYFDINLT
-809 TNYTDCKDQLVYDS
+809 KDYTDCKDQLLCWS
-823 TDGIIVVKEGDESYF
+823 EELNIGTNKGKSYF
-838 YLEHND
+838 RLKKDVNLDSGTVITVAIY
-844 NLTSGSVFTVKIKNL
+844 NLTPNT
-859 TLNKIYLPKTINRD
+859 IYLPKTLNRD

-879 NVKASAELSGKL
+879 NIDAQADLYGAPN
-891 GESITI
+891 ESITI

-903 GYEVINSGL
+903 GYKAIGSGL
-912 QYKIDEFNS
+912 KYKINGS
-921 SELYK
+921 KLYQ
-926 NWVFT
+926 NWVST
-931 KSTPDNVLTTDA
+931 KSTPDNVLTTKT
-943 FFDVNGTS
+943 FFNVDGTS
-951 IGFKNNSV
+951 ITNDADGV
-959 LLNFANLKSNEVLPK
+959 LLNFANLESNEVLPK
-974 EYDFTKKIFDGKE
+974 EYDVTSGDSTEK
-987 VKEVKERKSIRVVNN
+987 KSIRVVNN
-1002 VKLKGPAEETATVNF
+1002 VKLTGPAEETTTVNF

-1042 DHSVKWSTL
+1042 DRSVKWSTL

-1064 HPLAEEADD
+1064 HPLAETADD
-1073 KNYVA
+1073 SNYVA
-1078 LEAGVDDFD
+1078 LEAGVDGFD
-1087 IKSMTENMRIIPED
+1087 IKSMTENMRVIPEE
-1101 SDYENRIGINANVQN
+1101 SDYEGRVDVDANVQN

-1135 KLHQNSSTQEY
+1135 NLNQSSSTQEY
-1146 NFRILNIKY
+1146 NFRILNVKY
-1155 PDYTAEIDVP
+1155 PSYTAEIDVP

-1179 DTWTSEASGTN
+1179 DTWTIEASGTN

-1229 EHFEKE
+1229 EDYEKG
-1235 ENAVSY
+1235 ENTVSY

-1247 NNEGET
+1247 NDEGET
-1253 VLGISL
+1253 VLGVSL

-1302 EMILG
+1302 EMIIG
-1307 RNTVPEGTSYYFM
+1307 RNTVPEGTPYYFM
-1320 VEAQTGYD
+1320 VEAQTGYN

-1347 QPTVIYESGK
+1347 QPTVIYEPGNERS
-1357 GRTSQ
+1357 SH
-1362 IKVYELQSVR
+1362 IKVYELPAVK

-1383 DQCSV
+1383 DQCLV
-1388 TFNLDKNYIEAL
+1388 TFNLDKNYPEAL
-1400 SYKYEGQVVSDSK
+1400 SYKYEGQVLSGSK
-1413 VGSRGIKV
+1413 GVNV

-1780 SQVYESMSDE
+1780 SQVYQSMSDE

-2038 KDVKK
+2038 KGVKK

>member
-40 YFLHKNDDVYAAD
+40 YFLHKNDNVYAAND
-53 GNEGIRVV
+53 NEGVRFV
-61 ANYYNRADS
+61 ANHYNTDGDEM
-70 KTTAHQYKLAD
+70 TAHQYNFVY
-81 KFDSIT
+81 KFKSVT
-87 FFNDKGEHY
+87 FY
-96 DPIREYNFAD
+96 DG
-106 YVDGNNPYQTKPLPS
+106 DGNYKKSINFENDDDWNKFYQTKPLS
-121 NEVTARE
+121 GVTAADIRDGFLLNE
-128 LKNGFSLNQNVYLM
+128 QPGISCDKINMKIKFKNKNGEEKEKIIVELV
-142 FDVKMKLKC
+142 DTT
-151 KDKNGKEKVISSSTN
+151 KDKFFTV
-166 TYHPENDPTVLDNF
+166 YHCNLD
-180 AIEDG
+180 DS
-185 DVPLYIFVD
+185 DVPLYILVD
-194 VIERREVTFEPKKL
+194 IKERRKVTFEPQQL
-208 LKGELGK
+208 LKDELGVRE
-215 YNSAGGGFIK
+215 YASGFIE
-225 LSRTDSEST
+225 LSLIGGSENC
-234 DIDEPDQYIIP
+234 YIIP
-245 SKEEFTVKLL
+245 GDGTFTADLL
-255 SGRKYRMEFVKSDNR
+255 SGREYSMRFVQYDSVLGRNVAY
-270 GHYLFGEILVKEG
+270 YLFDKIFVKEG
-283 SKTSKMRVNDYK
+283 PTTSTVEVQGNK
-295 VENFSVDQDA
+295 VEKFKVDQDA
-305 TVTVQNVEIANITL
+305 TVTVQKVDLVETDITL
-319 DKVNG
+319 GTVNG
-324 RVLDVK
+324 HDVNGMVLGKFINRVK
-330 TLGDF
+330 T
-335 TNKISS
+335 
-341 ECMKL
+341 ECAK
-346 GIDSI
+346 
-351 TSVSGVGE
+351 SGVDGFTDL
-359 KGSSASIKVVPANGW
+359 SWDSVYQDANSATVQVAQTWNWI
-374 TNNLYFYTKE
+374 NNLYFTMC
-384 DFEGFNGS
+384 EGCEGLNFS
-392 LEISYKNGKTA
+392 LEVSYEDGTTDTA
-403 TVTGTKRKDG
+403 TGTKQEDG

-419 TANGTEITGMKLNLD
+419 TANGSEITGMKLNLD
-434 GEGYHK
+434 GVNYKKLTENDITYEFQDADGNILTSENVLK
-440 FPDQKAEGEEPK
+440 SAEM
-452 GIDYKFTEDGK
+452 
-463 DVTFNDAAESV
+463 S
-474 EMVLGYDFVDVN
+474 LGYDFVNVN
-486 GTWEKMRGYAKVKFN
+486 GAWEKMEGHAIVKFN
-501 DAYIYAPE
+501 DGYAYAP
-509 GTTAYKHGSGGSI
+509 GTSVKYAYGNNTHYV
-522 TTENLYFKDGVIR
+522 NPKDDKGNECIR
-535 DMDGVNGVIIGPFGE
+535 DIENANGVIIGPFEKMKYTEGE
-550 VTYNENEDQKVLE
+550 GERKLTITVISTKNLSK
-563 IPVLAKR
+563 
-570 NASNLTFN
+570 LTFN
-578 AGTDIYIG
+578 SSTAVDIG
-586 DGINFVKFG
+586 DGIESVDFESVS
-595 NVELKKAQDKK
+595 LKRKSDGK
-606 SYSNIVKP
+606 SYFANVAPAITRDEKDNITDAKL
-614 TIERNGDDTITKAE
+614 EGK
-628 ITGEVTLKFENGYT
+628 VTLKFKDGYT
-642 LRPGGYE
+642 LNLKENDIEDINNILEIETSVPGE
-649 EITDMIA
+649 DDTT
-656 VYISDEYGT
+656 T
-665 DTVDKCKVS
+665 DTKDKCTVS
-674 VDNIEEKLDES
+674 FSNVEEKLDEN
-685 NKTVCTFTITIV
+685 NKTVCTFTMTITQKETGIS
-697 QRTEKNTDGLYVD
+697 
-710 TKDLQF
+710 DLQF
-716 KNINVQLNLILKAFT
+716 KNVNVKLNLVLKEFT

-741 TELDYNSSKFSISK
+741 AELDYDSSKFSISK
-755 SSMSTISNPEEEP
+755 SHGVGGP
-768 TDENSPP
+768 
-775 TNEDGTS
+775 
-782 QDSYKTDKNYIR
+782 QDSYETDKNYIKVSA
-794 FSTSAARVYFDIKLT
+794 STGGVIVYFDINLT
-809 TNYTDCKDQLVYDS
+809 KDYVDCKDQLKYEGNNGLEVSQLEGESPYFIFDS
-823 TDGIIVVKEGDESYF
+823 EGK
-838 YLEHND
+838 
-844 NLTSGSVFTVKIKNL
+844 TTGTIFTVKIKNL
-859 TLNKIYLPKTINRD
+859 TPNTIYLPKTLNRD

-879 NVKASAELSGKL
+879 NIDAHAELYGAPN
-891 GESITI
+891 ESITI

-903 GYEVINSGL
+903 GYKAIGSGL
-912 QYKIDEFNS
+912 KYKINGS
-921 SELYK
+921 KLYQ
-926 NWVFT
+926 NWVST
-931 KSTPDNVLTTDA
+931 KSTPDNVLTTKT
-943 FFDVNGTS
+943 FFNVDGTS
-951 IGFKNNSV
+951 ITNDADGV
-959 LLNFANLKSNEVLPK
+959 LLNFANLESNEVLPK
-974 EYDFTKKIFDGKE
+974 EYDVTSGDSTEK
-987 VKEVKERKSIRVVNN
+987 KSIRVVNN
-1002 VKLKGPAEETATVNF
+1002 VKLTGPAEETTTVNF

-1042 DHSVKWSTL
+1042 DRSVKWSTL

-1064 HPLAEEADD
+1064 HPLAETADD
-1073 KNYVA
+1073 SNYVA
-1078 LEAGVDDFD
+1078 LEAGVDGFD
-1087 IKSMTENMRIIPED
+1087 IKSMTENMRVIPEE
-1101 SDYENRIGINANVQN
+1101 SDYEGRVDVDANVQN

-1135 KLHQNSSTQEY
+1135 NLNQSSSTQEY
-1146 NFRILNIKY
+1146 NFRILNVKY
-1155 PDYTAEIDVP
+1155 PSYTAEIDVP

-1179 DTWTSEASGTN
+1179 DTWTIEASGTN

-1229 EHFEKE
+1229 EDYEKG
-1235 ENAVSY
+1235 ENTVSY

-1247 NNEGET
+1247 NDEGET
-1253 VLGISL
+1253 VLGVSL

-1302 EMILG
+1302 EMIIG
-1307 RNTVPEGTSYYFM
+1307 RNTVPEGTPYYFM
-1320 VEAQTGYD
+1320 VEAQTGYN

-1347 QPTVIYESGK
+1347 QPTVIYEPGNERS
-1357 GRTSQ
+1357 SH
-1362 IKVYELQSVR
+1362 IKVYELPAVK

-1383 DQCSV
+1383 DQCLV
-1388 TFNLDKNYIEAL
+1388 TFNLDKNYPEAL
-1400 SYKYEGQVVSDSK
+1400 SYKYEGQVLSGSK
-1413 VGSRGIKV
+1413 GVNV

-2038 KDVKK
+2038 KGVKK

>member
-40 YFLHKNDDVYAAD
+40 YFLHKNDNVYAAND
-53 GNEGIRVV
+53 NEGVRFV
-61 ANYYNRADS
+61 ANHYNTDGDEM
-70 KTTAHQYKLAD
+70 TAHQYNFVD
-81 KFDSIT
+81 KYESVMFYDD
-87 FFNDKGEHY
+87 NGDKGKEFKFET
-96 DPIREYNFAD
+96 D
-106 YVDGNNPYQTKPLPS
+106 DGNKFYQTKLL
-121 NEVTARE
+121 EGVTAKDMQNGLLLWRQDNVNFE
-128 LKNGFSLNQNVYLM
+128 KVSMRLKY
-142 FDVKMKLKC
+142 
-151 KDKNGKEKVISSSTN
+151 KDKNGKEKETYSSMKVYKKNGYSIM
-166 TYHPENDPTVLDNF
+166 VDNF
-180 AIEDG
+180 NIEDS
-185 DVPLYIFVD
+185 DVPLYVSID
-194 VIERREVTFEPKKL
+194 IEERRKVTFEPQQL
-208 LKGELGK
+208 LKEELGVRM
-215 YNSAGGGFIK
+215 NASGFIE
-225 LSRTDSEST
+225 LSLIGGSENR
-234 DIDEPDQYIIP
+234 YIIP
-245 SKEEFTVKLL
+245 GDGTFTADLL
-255 SGRKYRMEFVKSDNR
+255 SGREYSMRFVQYDSVLGRNVAY
-270 GHYLFGEILVKEG
+270 YLFDKIFVKEG
-283 SKTSKMRVNDYK
+283 STTSTVEVQGNK
-295 VENFSVDQDA
+295 VEKFKVDQDA
-305 TVTVQNVEIANITL
+305 TVTVQKVDLVETDITL
-319 DKVNG
+319 GTVNG
-324 RVLDVK
+324 HDVNGMVLGKFINRVK
-330 TLGDF
+330 T
-335 TNKISS
+335 
-341 ECMKL
+341 ECAK
-346 GIDSI
+346 
-351 TSVSGVGE
+351 SGVDGFTDL
-359 KGSSASIKVVPANGW
+359 SWDSVYQDANSATVQVAQTWNWIND
-374 TNNLYFYTKE
+374 LYVTMC
-384 DFEGFNGS
+384 EGCEGLNCS
-392 LEISYKNGKTA
+392 LEVSYEDGTTDTA
-403 TVTGTKRKDG
+403 TGTKQEDG
-413 RVLFSF
+413 RFLFSF
-419 TANGTEITGMKLNLD
+419 TANGSKITGMRLNI
-434 GEGYHK
+434 
-440 FPDQKAEGEEPK
+440 EGE
-452 GIDYKFTEDGK
+452 DYKKLTGDDITYEFSDTDGK
-463 DVTFNDAAESV
+463 PLVSEDVLQSAEMS
-474 EMVLGYDFVDVN
+474 LGYDFVYVN
-486 GTWEKMRGYAKVKFN
+486 GTWEKMEGHAIVKFN
-501 DAYIYAPE
+501 DDYAYAPGTRVEYAYGNNTHYVNPKDDE
-509 GTTAYKHGSGGSI
+509 GN
-522 TTENLYFKDGVIR
+522 ECIR
-535 DMDGVNGVIIGPFGE
+535 DIEDANGVIIGPFEGVKYTEGE
-550 VTYNENEDQKVLE
+550 GTRKLTITVISTKNLSK
-563 IPVLAKR
+563 
-570 NASNLTFN
+570 LTFN
-578 AGTDIYIG
+578 SGTAVNIG
-586 DGINFVKFG
+586 DGIESVDFESVS
-595 NVELKKAQDKK
+595 LKKKSDGK
-606 SYSNIVKP
+606 SYFANVAPAITRDEGDNITDAKL
-614 TIERNGDDTITKAE
+614 EGK
-628 ITGEVTLKFENGYT
+628 VTLKFKDGYT
-642 LRPGGYE
+642 LNLTE
-649 EITDMIA
+649 NDIEDINNILEIETS
-656 VYISDEYGT
+656 VQGEGNTTT
-665 DTVDKCKVS
+665 DTKDKCTVS
-674 VDNIEEKLDES
+674 FSNVEEKLDEN
-685 NKTVCTFTITIV
+685 NKTVCTFTMTITQKETGIS
-697 QRTEKNTDGLYVD
+697 
-710 TKDLQF
+710 DLQF
-716 KNINVQLNLILKAFT
+716 KNVNVKLNLVLKDFT
-731 VKFVEVDASG
+731 VKFVEVAVDENG
-741 TELDYNSSKFSISK
+741 KEKELEYDSSKFSISK
-755 SSMSTISNPEEEP
+755 SHGVGGP
-768 TDENSPP
+768 
-775 TNEDGTS
+775 
-782 QDSYKTDKNYIR
+782 QDSYETDKNYIKVSA
-794 FSTSAARVYFDIKLT
+794 STGGVIVHFDINLT
-809 TNYTDCKDQLVYDS
+809 KDYTDCKDQLEY
-823 TDGIIVVKEGDESYF
+823 EGDNDLEVSQFEGESPYF
-838 YLEHND
+838 IFSSEGK
-844 NLTSGSVFTVKIKNL
+844 TTGTIFTVKIKNL
-859 TLNKIYLPKTINRD
+859 TPNTIYLPKTLNRD

-879 NVKASAELSGKL
+879 NIDAQADLYGAPN
-891 GESITI
+891 ESITI

-903 GYEVINSGL
+903 GYKAIGSGL
-912 QYKIDEFNS
+912 KYKINGS
-921 SELYK
+921 KLYQ
-926 NWVFT
+926 NWVST
-931 KSTPDNVLTTDA
+931 KSTPDNVLTTKT
-943 FFDVNGTS
+943 FFNVDGTS
-951 IGFKNNSV
+951 ITNDADSV
-959 LLNFANLKSNEVLPK
+959 LLNFANLESNEVLPK
-974 EYDFTKKIFDGKE
+974 EYDVTSGDST
-987 VKEVKERKSIRVVNN
+987 ERKSIRVVNN
-1002 VKLKGPAEETATVNF
+1002 VKLTGPAEETTTVNF

-1042 DHSVKWSTL
+1042 DRSVKWSTL

-1064 HPLAEEADD
+1064 HPLAETADD
-1073 KNYVA
+1073 SNYVA
-1078 LEAGVDDFD
+1078 LEAGVDGFD
-1087 IKSMTENMRIIPED
+1087 IKSMTENMRVIPEE
-1101 SDYENRIGINANVQN
+1101 SDYEGRVDVDANVQN

-1135 KLHQNSSTQEY
+1135 NLNQSSSTQEY
-1146 NFRILNIKY
+1146 NFRILNVKY
-1155 PDYTAEIDVP
+1155 PSYTAEIDVP
-1165 NNMAQFAITSGFLT
+1165 NNMAQFSITSGFLT
-1179 DTWTSEASGTN
+1179 DTWTIEASGTD

-1229 EHFEKE
+1229 EDYEKG
-1235 ENAVSY
+1235 ENTVSY

-1247 NNEGET
+1247 NDEGET
-1253 VLGISL
+1253 VLGVSL

-1302 EMILG
+1302 EMIIG
-1307 RNTVPEGTSYYFM
+1307 RNTVPEGTPYYFM
-1320 VEAQTGYD
+1320 VEAQTGYN

-1347 QPTVIYESGK
+1347 QPSVIYEPGNERS
-1357 GRTSQ
+1357 SH
-1362 IKVYELQSVR
+1362 IKVYELPAVK

-1383 DQCSV
+1383 DQCLV
-1388 TFNLDKNYIEAL
+1388 TFNLDKNYTEAL
-1400 SYKYEGQVVSDSK
+1400 SYKYEGQVLSGSK
-1413 VGSRGIKV
+1413 GIKV